1 MASAASPFTTRRAM
15 LLVVLMILMGQAGY
29 FQSGYWMN
37 DEEAT
42 PIEPLATTTEGPMA
56 TFSSDVLPNLDA
68 DIRAGDFTDW
78 TFWEDE
84 NGDDGFGPWDGSVQ
98 YNRNGNTRNSQH
110 MLNNHDV
117 DTAGS
122 ITFTN
127 RFQTGQV
134 TFATS
139 VANLSLDLPFAMEIS
154 FGYVTQNQDWNASE
168 LHVDVLQSGSVV
180 TSTSI
185 DHSGVYYTNTQEG
198 TFSLLVP
205 AGVSTL
211 SLSID
216 VSKASGQYSAGGYWL
231 LHDFMV
237 TALNASTVMSLG
249 SDHACVLASDGDA
262 KCWGANNLG
271 QLGQGHIEN
280 MGDEVAEMGQDLPYV
295 LFPENTL
302 AYAVSAG
309 GEHTCYLVTTPNSE
323 GMPLCLGRVS
333 LLGYGWSDD
342 GAIGDGYQED
352 ASQMPDWPL
361 PTGRHVNQ
369 IEAGWNHTCALF
381 DDGSMG
387 CWGDNTHGQ
396 LGTGN
401 TSFLGDAADEV
412 GDGLALVDLPADT
425 TVTSMAL
432 GWDHTCVLYST
443 GDVGCW
449 GNNADGQLGIGSTT
463 TVGDGAGEMGSNLV
477 NISLPSGVNATSI
490 TAGDGFTCAVF
501 SDESIRCW
509 GRNDV
514 GQLGQGNTVTYGDNG
529 GETVGGLS
537 AINLGSTY
545 TSGTKTLDAGR
556 DHVCSVI
563 ETSSTA
569 GAIKCWGGN
578 DDGQLGV
585 GDAGSDKHRGDQS
598 GEMGSNLET
607 LGTTP
612 AVTGLDVGGLMR
624 FEVGDR
630 FACLMRLSDGYDTDP
645 QVQCWGASS
654 QGRLGYGNTETLGD
668 SSTDSIPNDDVQLL
682 LNEPYAYSS
691 CVNANLPNHIE
702 VDTADAARRV
712 KVLADDDA
720 CPVIVYTDDDASSV
734 LMAVYHNNRWVE
746 ETVLETTEEV
756 LDLDAGI
763 ASDGRVHVAWVET
776 SSTSTNYV
784 YHASKSMGQWSSS
797 SVFFGLDEVGMLLY
811 PDGGIEVVMIAAT
824 SNYIHS
830 RISNDG
836 GETWGLE
843 ISRNYGSTATWS
855 DLNVALD
862 DEGVAYASYN
872 VDGTLRVISRPA
884 GGDGVGPDDWT
895 AHVDVRSDLSD
906 DGDVERQS
914 LVSSVGSL
922 GGMLSVS
929 LTNATA
935 LAYSNNKMATGNSQS
950 CGILANGSLMCWGYD
965 GYGALGNGG
974 VNSNRHTPTWVD
986 LGTGLT
992 ADSVTFGNHFG
1003 CAVLGD
1009 GSLKCWGKNTWGQVG
1024 DGTVADKSSPVSIGL
1039 GTGRTAE
1046 AVAVHNAHTCALLD
1060 DGSVKCW
1067 GDDSYGELG
1076 NGAGVTDSTSP
1087 PSTTVDLGTGRT
1099 AVALD
1104 VGADHTCAVLD
1115 NGSLT
1120 CWGRDHTGQ
1129 LGNGAAITAN
1139 QHDPVF
1145 VDLGTDR
1152 TAIAVA
1158 TGNAHTCAIL
1168 DDGSLKC
1175 WGDDQ
1180 YGQLGNGAITGNQP
1194 SPVLVDLGTGR
1205 TAVAVAT
1212 GNRNTCAILDDG
1224 SVKCWGEDS
1233 QGQLGNGATSG
1244 NQPSPV
1250 SVDVGT
1256 GRTAVAIDVFGYHAC
1271 AVLDDASMKCWGSD
1285 GAQQLGNGLG
1295 FIAQNTPGLV
1305 TGSHTWDVTSTT
1317 SNASADTAGD
1327 ATVSACLDG
1336 WSSCTTASDW
1346 TVDASL
1352 SGINSTTMAMAV
1364 DLDQNHFLV
1373 HNSSSGAML
1382 HRVGAN
1388 GLQSSGTLLWPHA
1401 VEEISTAFT
1410 LQGDLYTAVRN
1421 GSDGHLWLV
1430 RADAV
1435 GGIGLG
1441 VDLDGDGWLGIDEL
1455 ACGKDPQDAS
1465 SMPEDADADGV
1476 CDPHDDVDDD
1486 VHPGGSRT
1494 IALGDAFGCA
1504 ITGNVHT
1511 ISSSTVHDPAVVC
1524 WGKNDE
1530 KQGGN
1535 TTTTGANWIRQSVGW
1550 GVDLPLGTAVVDLDA
1565 GERHACTVTTEG
1577 DVYCWGANDHGQLG
1591 RNTSYASAFPGLV
1604 DLPEGVRALGVA
1616 TGANHTCIHD
1626 QRGDVWCWGSN
1637 LEGGLGSHVYA
1648 NPDGVVHLDSIEHDY
1663 IVGPWTGS
1671 TGSSNRFSSF
1681 EDGIDQVQVN
1691 RIGCCGHTTTY
1702 VQQMD
1707 FNVPLDST
1715 LVLNL
1720 TSYAVQMRL
1729 KLSLNGQDLYHD
1741 MLGTTDETFSIPV
1754 KAGSNTLEAT
1764 WYLNTNGYGSWN
1776 QFLSLRASLHG
1787 IEIVQGEAWDESG
1800 LVPAFA
1806 LANSTAPVKTLVPG
1820 HPVTGLDSGATK
1832 TCATDAGGNSSCWAA
1847 YNPQGSISGPSSEW
1861 QNLIDNASTVT
1872 GCGFTYSSTSAADP
1886 FDVNFVYP
1894 GGSVTYG
1901 QGMTVANHT
1910 SLPIDCSGLRVG
1922 TTTVNSVHHNNW
1934 EDFHVMPV
1942 TPGRTYRIEVFTQDV
1957 MGSYVQNGGPTNVRA
1972 FSPNYTVSSS
1982 AVAYEQKSTGTD
1994 GDNQLI
2000 YTALSHQDIMI
2011 VGVESRHSLG
2021 SSTASGLMEYRLRV
2035 TEVGSPMSGASMVVV
2050 KDGPMGKHNAET
2062 NYAHV
2067 PIVGTPDVGAQ
2078 VCAIPM
2084 DGVGLVCEN
2093 PVVMTHQNYSIN
2105 LFYEDDANRTTSFSI
2120 GETTACAILNGTLAC
2135 WGNETV
2141 GGLGDGG
2148 SAISTTATPV
2158 AVSLPTGWMPIEV
2171 EVSDHGEFACAL
2183 LRNASNDKQVYCWG
2197 PDTEG
2202 HLGNGGGLASSP
2214 STAPATPVQF
2224 SNDPL
2229 DVHTDSFE
2237 LDRQPWDIAQ
2247 IVASGQLDAEPCV
2260 RSYEGLVKCW
2270 NLDQPYDGWG
2280 AFDAP
2285 NEMGANLPFVDLGTE
2300 VYATDLTQ
2308 IRASTSQNAAA
2319 TCALLENGT
2328 VTCWGLT
2335 SYSGVGKSVAG
2346 YSTGDVSVNGD
2357 ARRVVGTGTSSG
2369 VLTGVVDIAQSCGLL
2384 SDGTVRCWSSAPNG
2398 GTLLRSHAEVDL
2410 GGVKIVSL
2418 HEGINHGSYRP
2429 AVCALHASLIRATCF
2444 TVSPSSNG
2452 PVITDVHTVTDAQGI
2467 HDVLVWNEGTLTKEY
2482 VLRGPL
2488 EFVENG
2494 NVQSMPVLKPGSLA
2508 LNHDNVVCGIGPDSS
2523 PDCHDG
2529 GVEAAPFGGR
2539 IQDMDGPCF
2548 LRMDAEVLC
2557 IGTPQVRGLDGQVTD
2572 SANTAADAMVYGTI
2586 DLDLRNP
2593 DTDGDGVKDLWDDDD
2608 DDDGVLDHEDAFPRD
2623 ACAAKDTDR
2632 DGRPD
2637 ALANAC
2643 STPLTE
2649 DLDDDNDGWT
2659 DLDEGTCGTDA
2670 LLNTRVPRDLD
2681 GDGTC
2686 DAADADMDGDGW
2698 DDADER
2704 LCSPQGTVLRDLP
2717 AADVG
2722 YGRGTVFLGGPD
2734 MRTPMF
2740 AANIDNVAPR
2750 RTFVMDLTEDDPM
2763 AAAFALPAHS
2773 TSAHEGHRAD
2783 DLGTFA
2789 VLTEWQGNTKPVTRV
2804 LTYDG
2809 EDLDPTEYL
2818 PDSNTNVY
2826 ASAPFLSA
2834 DGGEVQMLHRSSIVS
2849 LDGTAQEIE
2858 SLSNAHQALRLQDGD
2873 LLVLADPNNGYYAG
2887 SSIEYTFNKKLIR
2900 LNWNESFDAYYTS
2913 DEYNLPTTLTSG
2925 ANTFNAVPGKMV
2937 MDGEGNVHWVVPT
2950 TNGTAVDYDHV
2961 VINATSPFVH
2971 HVGAVTGIDLGSYS
2985 SNSFGLDWSA
2995 AGGVRLSYMMSNQ
3008 SIGLAEL
3015 NVSGA
3020 STVTVLPG
3028 GPLPSG
3034 LSTIGHVTDAAGQS
3048 TVLWVDYNDDTSPA
3062 KLFAPPLRVDPAADA
3077 SWTPQ
3082 DSDNDGVCDANL
3094 GAMLHFA
3101 KEDLFWEAGL
3111 FSAAEPLHF
3120 GGYEVT
3126 GVTALTT
3133 LPNGLVLNTT
3143 TGAISGTPT
3152 VAMPEGQN
3160 VTLRIT
3166 SNGITIDMVF
3176 VLRIAEPAMVSVGE
3190 FGTSSSPLNKASHM
3204 VTTEDGRRYTLSWHS
3219 TDVTGKVNG
3228 FNHANSDLVLTAYRP
3243 NGSAVV
3249 NWTSNIR
3256 SHSYT
3261 YPLDLALDGDGN
3273 PLVLFLA
3280 GSSSCAQASCY
3291 SDNDINFPNP
3301 EQDILASEACT
3312 TLYSSNTY
3320 CQGWGERKKLVLASF
3335 GEEGL
3340 VEWTQYVKHRAGNS
3354 SSYHSNPGEEGVS
3367 WSSYMARNLY
3377 SPNNYGMMDDN
3388 YLSIAPDGGINLAIQ
3403 FCAEAPLVGTFGG
3416 HEIHA
3421 SRTGNCQYDDDVSN
3435 DKTNL
3440 MLASLTAD
3448 GEVEWLTTSD
3458 VSQSPSMDIAQVKR
3472 VELDHTSDGKM
3483 LLSYT
3488 TGGQHTWGDLML
3500 PLPQTSN
3507 SFPDHFMVMFD
3518 ANGSA
3523 LWYQH
3528 GNVTNDL
3535 FDVQPMVMD
3544 DGSIVVVREAPRDGT
3559 AGAYLDLGVNNST
3572 LGRPTSSVPAGTVAY
3587 NNTSLAE
3594 HPIHIFR
3601 FRASD
3606 GARLSDAP
3614 IMGVDMQNGFL
3625 SAAPLGYRDSSGNV
3639 VESSTSLSA
3648 QTDGDRIYVLV
3659 RTDQTDDRYDLIVL
3673 ESDGRRATAMAATND
3688 NLGSISKSKAAGF
3701 DASGMP
3707 VFNLRDHKGWTTPSN
3722 LYTRNP
3728 SEVVWVYD
3736 DGRTVDGLMSPV
3748 LRFASGLGHQAE
3760 HMPIISQQSTTTY
3773 TDLSESTCTNSQS
3786 ALGETWSLIG
3796 TNGSTWLPSGVS
3808 FSTTCGRLQGNYP
3821 TTTTP
3826 NPYWLNMTVDGR
3838 VFSHEVMIGVAPSA
3852 IVFDL
3857 PATGT
3862 FTRAVSGGAYNTT
3875 LTGHGLLPA
3884 TVSPALPN
3892 GLSLLA
3898 NGSIVGMPTGNMS
3911 AARYV
3916 VVVCNLWNDCDRE
3929 VIELEILEPMPN
3941 ITYGGNNSLW
3951 IPRDSIVDEPPLN
3964 TGGAVETW
3972 SMSGTLPMGLSFD
3985 NLTGR
3990 ITGTA
3995 ILIQNTTSVNIT
4007 ATNDGGSF
4015 TVQVNVTVPGAG
4027 IALVFP
4033 TPSLSLV
4040 NGTTMQNI
4048 GGQTTGETPVS
4059 WTVSPGLPAGLQ
4071 LGSTNGTIYGTP
4083 SAYKAAENY
4092 TIEVTSISGATAT
4105 FVLNIEVLEPVEQ
4118 ITLTLPLTS
4127 LDLTNN
4133 SAMQPFTGQTS
4144 GDAAVLW
4151 NVTPDLP
4158 TGLNFGTSNGT
4169 MWGTPTN
4176 VSGPVVYT
4184 ITAYTMS
4191 GANDSATLTI
4201 TVSADF
4207 DNDGIPD
4214 HVDPD
4219 DDNDGVLDG
4228 AEEPGCSLDP
4238 DCDDDGYDDGV
4249 DAFPVDPT
4257 EWVDTDNDGI
4267 GNNADDDDD
4276 GDGWT
4281 ETEETECG
4289 NHSDLDAMDQPGDL
4303 DNDGLCDAL
4312 DDVDDRP
4319 IYLVLTETELL
4330 LPVNATMA
4338 PFEVLQF
4345 GADVRSWDVTPDL
4358 PLGLSIDSEG
4368 RISGIPTVVSNLA
4381 VYTINASNDLN
4392 WATVNL
4398 SIAVLDEDADF
4409 DNDGLPDAVDPDD
4422 DNDGWSDVD
4431 EAQCGPT
4438 DSFDAEDVP
4447 DDSDNDGIC
4456 DLLDDVS
4463 DLQITVTH
4471 EPRELHLT
4479 VNVPMTPVEAN
4490 VTGGDVTTW
4499 TVMGELPAGLA
4510 LDADNGTI
4518 SGTPTKVVAD
4528 VLVQIEANNS
4538 KHSTTTWVLI
4548 TVHEDTDADGI
4559 ANIVDDDDDNDG
4571 WLDSEEA
4578 VCATDPLDAN
4588 GVPSDLDGDG
4598 TCDRADPDIDGDG
4611 WANVQEQ
4618 FCSTDP
4624 RDLDDMPSD
4633 TDEDG
4638 ICNLVDTDDDND
4650 GWADLTETLCGTDP
4664 LNTTSVP
4671 VDANG
4676 DGTCDQDLSISLSYN
4691 VGDGW
4696 FGVGE
4701 EVNLTPDIGG
4711 FEADLWAIEPALP
4724 EGLTFGSMARTSSGA
4739 ITGVPMVA
4747 SPATTYTV
4755 WANNSVDGTS
4765 INTSFVLGIFADHDE
4780 DGQPDEDI
4788 LTEVGPIQADLD
4800 DDDDGYADTME
4811 AACGSNPYDRASV
4824 PEDGVEFDGVT
4835 CINADSETDD
4845 DATFPWWACCLLLL
4859 LLLLLLFFMRDREEV
4874 LGPEPERTT
4883 IDVEAESG
4891 SGTER
4896 DPFILKSP
4904 KPIAPMGSCMSKQ
4917 TIRFHGMTPRI
4928 EVHLTEL
4935 GARDEQGRFTMVDV
4949 KDEKLGGQILTAD
4962 EKGALKIRLRFDDEE
4977 FNTVKGGHFESVL
4990 RFGRNSVYVRWP
5002 VEVLALEEEITPGGA
5017 DDDEDDEKAEMEAL
5031 MLAKQAEAEEAKAKA
5046 EAEAAEAKREA
5057 EEAKA
5062 KAEAEAAE
5070 AKAKAEAEAKAA
5082 KEKAEAEAAEA
5093 KAKAEA
5099 EAAEAKAKAE
5109 AEAKAAQDA
5118 KEKAEKEAAEAKA
5131 KAEKEAAEAKAK
5143 AEKEAAEA
5151 KAAQEA
5157 KEKAE
5162 KEAAEAKAKAEA
5174 EAKAA
5179 QEAKEKAEKEAAEA
5193 KAKAAAAAKK
5203 KPTSTK
5209 EAKKQEE
5216 LERVKERA
5224 KTIDFKVLG
5233 VASTTELKEK
5243 VEKGATTLEV
5253 ADADAFEEQ
5262 GSASISDAKGSTMIA
5277 WTGKNGNALTGVSG
5291 VTRVFAAA
5299 ATLRAKDDLQVIKG
5313 IGPFIEEKLNALGI
5327 TTYRQIANMTAKLEE
5342 EVNVAI
5348 EFFPGR
5354 VKRDQ
5359 WVAQA
5364 KILLGMDAKLD
5375 QKALEQA
5382 EELERIAQKS
5392 DALDF
5397 DVLGVANVADADDL
5411 QRIKGIG
5418 PFIEDKLYALS
5429 IFTFEQ
5435 VSNMT
5440 PEIEEAVNVAI
5451 EFFPGRIKRDEWA
5464 KQAKA
5469 LHEEKS

>member
-1 MASAASPFTTRRAM
+1 M
-15 LLVVLMILMGQAGY
+15 LLVALMILMGQAGY
-29 FQSGYWMN
+29 FQAGYWMN
-37 DEEAT
+37 NEAST
-42 PIEPLATTTEGPMA
+42 PVEPLATTTDGPMA
-56 TFSSDVLPNLDA
+56 TFSTDVFPSLDA
-68 DIRAGDFTDW
+68 DIRAGDLTDW

-84 NGDDGFGPWDGSVQ
+84 NGAEGFGPWDTSVKHNQ
-98 YNRNGNTRNSQH
+98 NGDSYNSQH
-110 MLNNHDV
+110 MLSTFDV
-117 DTAGS
+117 DTAS
-122 ITFTN
+122 SLTFTN
-127 RFQTGQV
+127 RLTSSPT

-139 VANLSLDLPFAMEIS
+139 TANLSLDLPFAAQLS
-154 FGYVTQNQDWNASE
+154 FGYVTQNQNWNASE

-185 DHSGVYYTNTQEG
+185 DHSGVSYTNSREG
-198 TFSLLVP
+198 TFDLLVP
-205 AGVSTL
+205 AGVSTV
-211 SLSID
+211 SLGLD
-216 VSKASGQYSAGGYWL
+216 VSRASGQSTAGGFWL
-231 LHDFMV
+231 LHEFTV
-237 TALNASTVMSLG
+237 TAPNASTVMSLG
-249 SDHACVLASDGDA
+249 SDHACVLASDGDV
-262 KCWGANNLG
+262 KCWGANNVG

-295 LFPENTL
+295 LFPENTT

-309 GEHTCYLVTTPNSE
+309 GEHTCYLVTTPTTD
-323 GMPLCLGRVS
+323 GMPLCLGRVN

-361 PTGRHVNQ
+361 PTGRHVGQ

-443 GDVGCW
+443 GDVACW
-449 GNNADGQLGIGSTT
+449 GNNAHGQLGLGSTT

-514 GQLGQGNTVTYGDNG
+514 GQLGQGNTATYGDNG

-537 AINLGSTY
+537 AISLGSTY
-545 TSGTKTLDAGR
+545 ASGTKILDAGR
-556 DHVCSVI
+556 DHVCTVI
-563 ETSSTA
+563 ETSNTA

-578 DDGQLGV
+578 GDGQLGV
-585 GDAGSDKHRGDQS
+585 GDAGSDKHRGDQA

-612 AVTGLDVGGLMR
+612 AVAGLDVGGLMR

-630 FACLMRLSDGYDTDP
+630 FACLMRLSDSTDTDP

-668 SSTDSIPNDDVQLL
+668 SSTDSIPSDDVQLK
-682 LNEPYAYSS
+682 LNEAYAHAS
-691 CVNANLPNHIE
+691 CLGTNLPTQVE
-702 VDTADAARRV
+702 VDTADAARHV

-720 CPVIVYTDDDASSV
+720 CPVIVYTDDDASTV

-746 ETVLETTEEV
+746 ETVLEPTGDV
-756 LDLDAGI
+756 VDLDAGI
-763 ASDGRVHVAWVET
+763 APDGRVHVAWVET
-776 SSTSTNYV
+776 YSSSSNYV
-784 YHASKSMGQWSSS
+784 HHARKSMGQWSSTQ
-797 SVFFGLDEVGMLLY
+797 VFPGSDEVGMLLY
-811 PDGGIEVVMIAAT
+811 PDGGIELVLIQAS
-824 SNYIHS
+824 SNYIRS
-830 RISNDG
+830 SMSTDG
-836 GETWGLE
+836 GENWGLE
-843 ISRNYGSTATWS
+843 ISRDYGSTAAWS

-862 DEGVAYASYN
+862 GDGVAYASYN

-884 GGDGVGPDDWT
+884 GGDGVGADDWT

-914 LVSSVGSL
+914 LVSSAGSL

-929 LTNATA
+929 LTNA
-935 LAYSNNKMATGNSQS
+935 
-950 CGILANGSLMCWGYD
+950 
-965 GYGALGNGG
+965 
-974 VNSNRHTPTWVD
+974 
-986 LGTGLT
+986 
-992 ADSVTFGNHFG
+992 
-1003 CAVLGD
+1003 
-1009 GSLKCWGKNTWGQVG
+1009 
-1024 DGTVADKSSPVSIGL
+1024 
-1039 GTGRTAE
+1039 
-1046 AVAVHNAHTCALLD
+1046 
-1060 DGSVKCW
+1060 
-1067 GDDSYGELG
+1067 
-1076 NGAGVTDSTSP
+1076 
-1087 PSTTVDLGTGRT
+1087 
-1099 AVALD
+1099 
-1104 VGADHTCAVLD
+1104 
-1115 NGSLT
+1115 
-1120 CWGRDHTGQ
+1120 
-1129 LGNGAAITAN
+1129 
-1139 QHDPVF
+1139 
-1145 VDLGTDR
+1145 
-1152 TAIAVA
+1152 
-1158 TGNAHTCAIL
+1158 
-1168 DDGSLKC
+1168 
-1175 WGDDQ
+1175 
-1180 YGQLGNGAITGNQP
+1180 
-1194 SPVLVDLGTGR
+1194 
-1205 TAVAVAT
+1205 
-1212 GNRNTCAILDDG
+1212 
-1224 SVKCWGEDS
+1224 
-1233 QGQLGNGATSG
+1233 
-1244 NQPSPV
+1244 
-1250 SVDVGT
+1250 
-1256 GRTAVAIDVFGYHAC
+1256 
-1271 AVLDDASMKCWGSD
+1271 
-1285 GAQQLGNGLG
+1285 
-1295 FIAQNTPGLV
+1295 
-1305 TGSHTWDVTSTT
+1305 
-1317 SNASADTAGD
+1317 SADTAGN

-1336 WSSCTTASDW
+1336 WSSCTTAGDW
-1346 TVDASL
+1346 SVDANL

-1364 DLDQNHFLV
+1364 DLDQNHYLAY
-1373 HNSSSGAML
+1373 NSSNGLML
-1382 HRVGAN
+1382 TAVGAA
-1388 GLQSSGTLLWPHA
+1388 GTAPPTTTLWPYG
-1401 VEEISTAFT
+1401 VEEV
-1410 LQGDLYTAVRN
+1410 DLHWSSPGVLHAAVRN
-1421 GSDGHLWLV
+1421 ASDGHLWLV
-1430 RADAV
+1430 RVDGF
-1435 GGIGLG
+1435 GGIGMN
-1441 VDLDGDGWLGIDEL
+1441 VDLDGDGWLGIDEQ
-1455 ACGKDPQDAS
+1455 ACGTDAHDAS
-1465 SMPEDADADGV
+1465 STPSDADGDGL
-1476 CDPHDDVDDD
+1476 CDDVDQVDD
-1486 VHPGGSRT
+1486 EVHPRGSRT

-1504 ITGNVHT
+1504 ITGDVALD
-1511 ISSSTVHDPAVVC
+1511 STQPAVVC
-1524 WGKNDE
+1524 WGANDE
-1530 KQGGN
+1530 QQVGN
-1535 TTTTGANWIRQSVGW
+1535 TTATAASTVSVDAAH
-1550 GVDLPLGTAVVDLDA
+1550 GVDLPHGTVVVDLDA

-1577 DVYCWGANDHGQLG
+1577 EVFCWGANDHGQLG
-1591 RNTSYASAFPGLV
+1591 RDTGHASAFAGLV
-1604 DLPEGVRALGVA
+1604 ELPDGVRALGVA

-1637 LEGGLGSHVYA
+1637 LKGQFGSHVFA
-1648 NPDGVVHLDSIEHDY
+1648 NPNGVVLLDEQRH
-1663 IVGPWTGS
+1663 PWLMTPWNQQS
-1671 TGSSNRFSSF
+1671 TNQFTNFVDGLSAVQLYRF
-1681 EDGIDQVQVN
+1681 
-1691 RIGCCGHTTTY
+1691 GCCNHPGTMLQHLELS
-1702 VQQMD
+1702 VPMD
-1707 FNVPLDST
+1707 AT

-1720 TSYAVQMRL
+1720 SAEDVDFGLDFYLDDVWFMGSNGGDVQSTWYNASVPL
-1729 KLSLNGQDLYHD
+1729 SAGEHTLEVKLSYRVGNNYQWDDFLN
-1741 MLGTTDETFSIPV
+1741 
-1754 KAGSNTLEAT
+1754 
-1764 WYLNTNGYGSWN
+1764 LN
-1776 QFLSLRASLHG
+1776 AALHG
-1787 IEIVQGEAWDESG
+1787 IDIVEGGVASSG
-1800 LVPAFA
+1800 FNLVNT
-1806 LANSTAPVKTLVPG
+1806 LSNSTAPVMLLPG
-1820 HPVTGLDSGATK
+1820 DHPISGLDAGQYE
-1832 TCATDAGGNSSCWAA
+1832 TCATDANGNTTCWTGGAMTASTGATSA
-1847 YNPQGSISGPSSEW
+1847 EW
-1861 QNLIDNASTVT
+1861 QSAIANASTAS
-1872 GCGFTYSSTSAADP
+1872 GCGFTYSGVSVDP
-1886 FDVNFVYP
+1886 LDTTFVYP
-1894 GGSVTYG
+1894 SGVAVGTSDA
-1901 QGMTVANHT
+1901 GMTVTNHT

-1922 TTTVNSVHHNNW
+1922 TVTTVGSTTHRDW
-1934 EDFHVMPV
+1934 EDMHVVPV
-1942 TPGRTYRIEVFTQDV
+1942 EPGRTYLIEVFTEDLV
-1957 MGSYVQNGGPTNVRA
+1957 GWNMPSSGQNGRTNLRA
-1972 FSPNYTVSSS
+1972 FAPTS
-1982 AVAYEQKSTGTD
+1982 AVTQAGVPGQSFSQ
-1994 GDNQLI
+1994 DNAETNRLT
-2000 YTALSHQDIMI
+2000 YTTARNQTIMI
-2011 VGVESRHSLG
+2011 VGVESHGNFGGG
-2021 SSTASGLMEYRLRV
+2021 STYQNAVLEYNLNV
-2035 TEVGSPMSGASMVVV
+2035 MEVGSPHPDASLAYLYDTPLV
-2050 KDGPMGKHNAET
+2050 KRNAET
-2062 NYAHV
+2062 NYNSIAL
-2067 PIVGTPDVGAQ
+2067 VGTPDVGPDSGRTQ
-2078 VCAIPM
+2078 TCAVPL

-2093 PVVMTHQNYSIN
+2093 SNVMTDPNYSIN
-2105 LFYEDDANRTTSFSI
+2105 LQYEDDANRTTSFSM
-2120 GETTACAILNGTLAC
+2120 GQTTACAVLNGSLAC

-2148 SAISTTATPV
+2148 SAVSTTASPV
-2158 AVSLPTGWMPIEV
+2158 SVSLPTGWVPVEV
-2171 EVSDHGEFACAL
+2171 EVSDFDERACAL
-2183 LRNASNDKQVYCWG
+2183 LRNASNDKRVYCWG
-2197 PDTEG
+2197 PDAEG
-2202 HLGNGGGLASSP
+2202 SLGNGGGVTSTP
-2214 STAPATPVQF
+2214 TTAPATPVHLM
-2224 SNDPL
+2224 SDVL

-2247 IVASGQLDAEPCV
+2247 LVAASRTGYQASPCV

-2270 NLDQPYDGWG
+2270 NTDHAFLDWG
-2280 AFDAP
+2280 EKLDSL
-2285 NEMGANLPFVDLGTE
+2285 NEMGENLPFVDLGTE

-2308 IRASTSQNAAA
+2308 HTVSSDPK

-2328 VTCWGLT
+2328 VTCWGHA
-2335 SYSGVGKSVAG
+2335 SGSGVHSSVPG
-2346 YSTGDVSVNGD
+2346 YGSGDVSANGD

-2369 VLTGVVDIAQSCGLL
+2369 VLTDAVDIARNCALL
-2384 SDGTVRCWSSAPNG
+2384 SNGTVRCWTTYNNRA
-2398 GTLLRSHAEVDL
+2398 HWEADL
-2410 GGVKIVSL
+2410 GGVPIVSL
-2418 HEGINHGSYRP
+2418 HEGGYNDR
-2429 AVCALHASLIRATCF
+2429 AAEVVCALHASLIRVTCF
-2444 TVSPSSNG
+2444 ESSATTASNA
-2452 PVITDVHTVTDAQGI
+2452 VTFSNEHGL
-2467 HDVLVWNEGTLTKEY
+2467 HDVVHKAHNSAAGYSGTYMLSGALTLTLGSTNAVVKNADE
-2482 VLRGPL
+2482 VP
-2488 EFVENG
+2488 
-2494 NVQSMPVLKPGSLA
+2494 LKPGSLA
-2508 LNHDNVVCGIGPDSS
+2508 LNDALQVCGIGPYSAPVCFASGPSDL
-2523 PDCHDG
+2523 
-2529 GVEAAPFGGR
+2529 VEYAPEDFGGR
-2539 IQDMDGPCF
+2539 VLALDGPCV
-2548 LRMDAEVLC
+2548 LRLDAEVLC
-2557 IGTPQVRGLDGQVTD
+2557 VGQPGERGVYEGSNDPDLLSYAEALAEGGTVH
-2572 SANTAADAMVYGTI
+2572 
-2586 DLDLRNP
+2586 LDLRNP

-2608 DDDGVLDHEDAFPRD
+2608 DGDGVLDHEDAFPRD
-2623 ACAAKDTDR
+2623 ACATVDTDR

-2637 ALANAC
+2637 ALVAAC
-2643 STPLTE
+2643 SSPLTE
-2649 DLDDDNDGWT
+2649 DDDDDDDGWS
-2659 DLDEGTCGTDA
+2659 DLDEGTCGTNPTSN
-2670 LLNTRVPRDLD
+2670 LHLPRDLD
-2681 GDGTC
+2681 DDGTC

-2704 LCSPQGTVLRDLP
+2704 MCSPQGTVLRSLP
-2717 AADVG
+2717 PAPVD
-2722 YGRGTVFLGGPD
+2722 YGDATVFLGGAD
-2734 MRTPMF
+2734 RRTPM
-2740 AANIDNVAPR
+2740 AALSVSSLDAG
-2750 RTFVMDLTEDDPM
+2750 THLLDLTEDDPM
-2763 AAAFALPAHS
+2763 AKALKLS
-2773 TSAHEGHRAD
+2773 TASNFGAHRATN
-2783 DLGTFA
+2783 LGSSVAFTA
-2789 VLTEWQGNTKPVTRV
+2789 YGGPSSGGVISYLLDVE
-2804 LTYDG
+2804 DG
-2809 EDLDPTEYL
+2809 ALVPRSIGDED
-2818 PDSNTNVY
+2818 SGY
-2826 ASAPFLSA
+2826 AFAPFLDA
-2834 DGGEVQMLHRSSIVS
+2834 DGQVMVIKGSSES
-2849 LDGTAQEIE
+2849 LETLDGFTRDLDIPNVYPVQG
-2858 SLSNAHQALRLQDGD
+2858 LRLENGS
-2873 LLVLADPNNGYYAG
+2873 LLVLSHDFTPHNDG
-2887 SSIEYTFNKKLIR
+2887 SNSGTDTFVRASLSVVT
-2900 LNWNESFDAYYTS
+2900 WNHTFDAYDSTA
-2913 DEYNLPTTLTSG
+2913 LPLTLPSSLTSSVITLRG
-2925 ANTFNAVPGKMV
+2925 TPGKMV
-2937 MDGEGNVHWVVPT
+2937 ADGEGQVHWILPT
-2950 TNGTAVDYDHV
+2950 VNSTTSALVDHEHLIINGTAPY
-2961 VINATSPFVH
+2961 VH
-2971 HVGAVTGIDLGSYS
+2971 HVGAVTGIKSAYHAT
-2985 SNSFGLDWSA
+2985 NSFGLDWTP
-2995 AGGVRLSYMMSNQ
+2995 AGGLRMSYVLSNLSVAV
-3008 SIGLAEL
+3008 SEL
-3015 NVSGA
+3015 NASGVVS
-3020 STVTVLPG
+3020 TTVLPG
-3028 GPLPSG
+3028 GTLATNWHRSV
-3034 LSTIGHVTDAAGQS
+3034 GHATDTAGRS
-3048 TVLWVDYNDDTSPA
+3048 TVLVTDHSATGETLLFGPA
-3062 KLFAPPLRVDPAADA
+3062 LRVDPAADA
-3077 SWTPQ
+3077 SWTPV
-3082 DSDNDGVCDANL
+3082 DEDNDGVCDASL

-3101 KEDLFWEAGL
+3101 EEDLLWEAGL
-3111 FSAAEPLHF
+3111 FSAAEPLPF

-3126 GVTALTT
+3126 GVTALTS

-3152 VAMPEGQN
+3152 VALPEGQN

-3166 SNGITIDMVF
+3166 SNGATIDMV
-3176 VLRIAEPAMVSVGE
+3176 VLLRIAEPAMVSVGE

-3219 TDVTGKVNG
+3219 TDTAGKVNG
-3228 FNHANSDLVLTAYRP
+3228 FSHTSSDLVLTGYRP

-3256 SHSYT
+3256 SYGWTH
-3261 YPLDLALDGDGN
+3261 PLDLALDADGN
-3273 PLVLFLA
+3273 PLVLLLA
-3280 GSSSCAQASCY
+3280 GSSSCSQTSC
-3291 SDNDINFPNP
+3291 SSENDIEFPNS

-3312 TLYSSNTY
+3312 TLYSSNTE
-3320 CQGWGERKKLVLASF
+3320 CEGWGERKKLVLASF
-3335 GEEGL
+3335 GEEGM
-3340 VEWTQYVKHRAGNS
+3340 VQWTQHVKHRAGNS
-3354 SSYHSNPGEEGVS
+3354 SYWNNPGEEGVS
-3367 WSSYMARNLY
+3367 WSSYQARQY
-3377 SPNNYGMMDDN
+3377 YAPSNYGMMDDD

-3421 SRTGNCQYDDDVSN
+3421 SRTGNCDDDDDVYN
-3435 DKTNL
+3435 KKTNI
-3440 MLASLTAD
+3440 MLASLTSD
-3448 GEVEWLTTSD
+3448 GEVEWLSTSD
-3458 VSQSPSMDIAQVKR
+3458 VSTSPSWDDAEVKR
-3472 VELDHTSDGKM
+3472 VDLDHTSDGKM

-3488 TGGQHTWGDLML
+3488 TNGQQTWGDLML
-3500 PLPQTSN
+3500 PLPDSPTSVN
-3507 SFPDHFMVMFD
+3507 HRDHFLVMFD
-3518 ANGSA
+3518 ADGNA

-3528 GNVTNDL
+3528 GNVTDGA
-3535 FDVQPMVMD
+3535 FDVQSMVMD
-3544 DGSIVVVREAPRDGT
+3544 DGTVVVVRETARDGR
-3559 AGAYLDLGVNNST
+3559 AGAYLDMGVTNST
-3572 LGRPTSSVPAGTVAY
+3572 AGRPTSSVPAGTVAY

-3594 HPIHIFR
+3594 HPVHLFR

-3614 IMGVDMQNGFL
+3614 IMGVDMRNGFA
-3625 SAAPLGYRDSSGNV
+3625 SAAPLGYVLYNGEL
-3639 VESSTSLSA
+3639 VERTTSLST
-3648 QTDGDRIYVLV
+3648 QTDGDRIFVLV
-3659 RTDQTDDRYDLIVL
+3659 RTGGAWGISDRYDLVVH
-3673 ESDGRRATAMAATND
+3673 EGDGRRATAMATAVE
-3688 NLGSISKSKAAGF
+3688 LGSVYQSTAVGF

-3707 VFNLRDHKGWTTPSN
+3707 VFHLRDLQSFSVPSGPSMQTPV
-3722 LYTRNP
+3722 
-3728 SEVVWVYD
+3728 EVTWAYD
-3736 DGRTVDGLMSPV
+3736 DGRNVDGLMSSV

-3760 HMPIISQQSTTTY
+3760 HLPLFSNQGTSYRY
-3773 TDLSESTCTNSQS
+3773 TDLSESMCTSSTS
-3786 ALGETWSLIG
+3786 ALGESWSLVG
-3796 TNGSTWLPSGVS
+3796 TNGSTWLPSGLT
-3808 FSTTCGRLQGNYP
+3808 FSSTCGRLQGTYP

-3852 IVFDL
+3852 IGFDL

-3862 FTRAVSGGAYNTT
+3862 LTRGVNGSVYNTT
-3875 LTGHGLLPA
+3875 LSGHGLLPA

-3898 NGSIVGMPTGNMS
+3898 NGSIVGTATANMT
-3911 AARYV
+3911 AAHYV

-3929 VIELEILEPMPN
+3929 VIELTVLEPLPN

-3951 IPRDSIVDEPPLN
+3951 FPRDSVVDESPVN

-3985 NLTGR
+3985 NLSGR
-3990 ITGTA
+3990 IAGTA

-4007 ATNDGGSF
+4007 ATNNAGSF

-4033 TPSLSLV
+4033 ASNLSLV
-4040 NGTTMQNI
+4040 NGTTMQNF
-4048 GGQTTGETPVS
+4048 GGQTTGETPAS
-4059 WTVSPGLPAGLQ
+4059 WAITPGLPLGLH

-4083 SAYKAAENY
+4083 AVFAAAANH
-4092 TIEVTSISGATAT
+4092 TVTVTSISGATAT

-4158 TGLNFGTSNGT
+4158 TGLNFGTANGT
-4169 MWGTPTN
+4169 LWGTPTN

-4184 ITAYTMS
+4184 ITAYTTS

-4214 HVDPD
+4214 YVDPD

-4238 DCDDDGYDDGV
+4238 DCDDDGYGDGV

-4345 GADVRSWDVTPDL
+4345 GADVRSWNVTPDL
-4358 PLGLSIDSEG
+4358 PLGLTIDSEG
-4368 RISGIPTVVSNLA
+4368 RISGTPTVVSNLA

-4409 DNDGLPDAVDPDD
+4409 DDDGLPDAVDPDD

-4438 DSFDAEDVP
+4438 DPFDAEDVP

-4479 VNVPMTPVEAN
+4479 VNVTMTPVEAN
-4490 VTGGDVTTW
+4490 VTGGDVITW
-4499 TVMGELPAGLA
+4499 SAMGELPAGLS
-4510 LDADNGTI
+4510 LDAQNGTI
-4518 SGTPTKVVAD
+4518 SGTPTEVVAD

-4624 RDLDDMPSD
+4624 RDTDDMPSD
-4633 TDEDG
+4633 TDTDG

-4671 VDANG
+4671 VDANR
-4676 DGTCDQDLSISLSYN
+4676 DGSCDQDLAISLSYN

-4701 EVNLTPDIGG
+4701 AVNLTPDLGG
-4711 FEADLWAIEPALP
+4711 FEADLWAIQPALP

-4739 ITGVPMVA
+4739 ITGVPLVA

-4755 WANNSVDGTS
+4755 WANNSVDNTS
-4765 INTSFVLGIFADHDE
+4765 INTSFVLGVFADHDR
-4780 DGQPDEDI
+4780 DGLPDEQVM
-4788 LTEVGPIQADLD
+4788 TEVGPLASDLD
-4800 DDDDGYADTME
+4800 DDDDGYADSME
-4811 AACGSNPYDRASV
+4811 AACGSNPYDSSSV

-4883 IDVEAESG
+4883 IDVKAESG
-4891 SGTER
+4891 AGTER

-4904 KPIAPMGSCMSKQ
+4904 KPIAPMGSRMSKQ

-4928 EVHLTEL
+4928 EVHLAEL
-4935 GARDEQGRFTMVDV
+4935 GARGEQGRFTMVDV
-4949 KDEKLGGQILTAD
+4949 KDEKLNGQILTAD
-4962 EKGALKIRLRFDDEE
+4962 EKGALKIRLRFDDEA

-5002 VEVLALEEEITPGGA
+5002 VEVLALEEEITPEGA

-5031 MLAKQAEAEEAKAKA
+5031 MLAKQTEAEEAKAAQEAKEQA
-5046 EAEAAEAKREA
+5046 EKEAADAKA
-5057 EEAKA
+5057 KADAEAKA
-5062 KAEAEAAE
+5062 KAEEEAAAAAEKEAKEKAEREAAE
-5070 AKAKAEAEAKAA
+5070 AKAKADAEAKKAEEEAAAAAAAEKEAKEKAKAEEEAAAAAAAKKEA
-5082 KEKAEAEAAEA
+5082 KEKAER
-5093 KAKAEA
+5093 
-5099 EAAEAKAKAE
+5099 
-5109 AEAKAAQDA
+5109 
-5118 KEKAEKEAAEAKA
+5118 
-5131 KAEKEAAEAKAK
+5131 
-5143 AEKEAAEA
+5143 EAAEA

-5157 KEKAE
+5157 KEQAE
-5162 KEAAEAKAKAEA
+5162 KEAAEAKAKAKAEA
-5174 EAKAA
+5174 EAAA
-5179 QEAKEKAEKEAAEA
+5179 AVEKEAKEKAEREAAEA
-5193 KAKAAAAAKK
+5193 QAK
-5203 KPTSTK
+5203 KPTSTR
-5209 EAKKQEE
+5209 EVKKQEE

-5243 VEKGATTLEV
+5243 VEKGATTLDV

-5262 GSASISDAKGSTMIA
+5262 GSASITDAKGSTMIA
-5277 WTGKNGNALTGVSG
+5277 WTGKDGNVLTGVSG

-5327 TTYRQIANMTAKLEE
+5327 TTYRQIANMTAKLED

-5418 PFIEDKLYALS
+5418 PFIEDKLYALG
-5429 IFTFEQ
+5429 IYTFRQ
-5435 VSNMT
+5435 VGNMT
-5440 PEIEEAVNVAI
+5440 PEIEESVNVAI

-5464 KQAKA
+5464 RQAREFA
-5469 LHEEKS
+5469 DES

>member
-1 MASAASPFTTRRAM
+1 MSSAASPFTTRRAM
-15 LLVVLMILMGQAGY
+15 LLVALMILMGQAGY

-42 PIEPLATTTEGPMA
+42 PVEPLATTTEGPMA
-56 TFSSDVLPNLDA
+56 TFSSDVIPSLDA

-84 NGDDGFGPWDGSVQ
+84 NGGDGFGPWDGNVK
-98 YNRNGNTRNSQH
+98 YNQNGYTRNSQH
-110 MLNNHDV
+110 MLNNHAV

-127 RFQTGQV
+127 RLQQSTD

-139 VANLSLDLPFAMEIS
+139 AANLSLDLPLPLQLS
-154 FGYVTQNQDWNASE
+154 FGYVTQNQNWNASE

-185 DHSGVYYTNTQEG
+185 DHSGVSYSHTREG
-198 TFSLLVP
+198 TFSLRVP

-211 SLSID
+211 SLSMD
-216 VSKASGQYSAGGYWL
+216 VSRASGQPNAGGFWL
-231 LHDFMV
+231 LHDFFV
-237 TALNASTVMSLG
+237 TAPNASTVMSLG

-295 LFPENTL
+295 LFPENTV

-309 GEHTCYLVTTPNSE
+309 GEHTCYLVTTANSE
-323 GMPLCLGRVS
+323 GMPLCLGRVN

-361 PTGRHVNQ
+361 PTGRHVDQ
-369 IEAGWNHTCALF
+369 VEAGWNHTCALF

-514 GQLGQGNTVTYGDNG
+514 GQLGQGNTATYGDNG

-545 TSGTKTLDAGR
+545 TSGTKLLDAGR

-612 AVTGLDVGGLMR
+612 AVTGLAVGGLMR

-630 FACLMRLSDGYDTDP
+630 FACVMRLSDGYDTDP

-668 SSTDSIPNDDVQLL
+668 SSTDSIPNDDVQIL

-691 CVNANLPNHIE
+691 CVDATLPNHIE
-702 VDTADAARRV
+702 VDTADAARHV
-712 KVLADDDA
+712 KVLLDDA
-720 CPVIVYTDDDASSV
+720 SCPVIVYTDDDASAV
-734 LMAVYHNNRWVE
+734 LMAVYHNNRWIE
-746 ETVLETTEEV
+746 ETVLEPTGDV
-756 LDLDAGI
+756 VDLDAGI
-763 ASDGRVHVAWVET
+763 GTDGRLHVVWTEKPT
-776 SSTSTNYV
+776 SGSNTLTY
-784 YHASKSMGQWSSS
+784 AAKSYGQWHE
-797 SVFFGLDEVGMLLY
+797 VPMIAGADDVGLLLHPAGEV
-811 PDGGIEVVMIAAT
+811 EVVAFSSA
-824 SNYIHS
+824 
-830 RISNDG
+830 G
-836 GETWGLE
+836 GSMYSFLCASGPTCNQGWAGNWGLNL
-843 ISRNYGSTATWS
+843 SRAFGASS
-855 DLNVALD
+855 LVDLNVAID
-862 DEGVAYASYN
+862 GDGVAIVSFQ
-872 VDGTLRVISRPA
+872 VDGGLRFISKPA
-884 GGDGVGPDDWT
+884 GGDGVGTDDWT

-906 DGDVERQS
+906 DEDVEQQS
-914 LVSSVGSL
+914 MVSGVGSL

-929 LTNATA
+929 LTNASA
-935 LAYSNNKMATGNSQS
+935 LAYANNKVATGNAQS

-965 GYGALGNGG
+965 GSGALGNGG
-974 VNSNRHTPTWVD
+974 VNANRHTPTWVD

-992 ADSVTFGNHFG
+992 ADSVAFGNHYG
-1003 CAVLGD
+1003 CAVLSD
-1009 GSLKCWGKNTWGQVG
+1009 GSLKCWGRNTVGQVG

-1046 AVAVHNAHTCALLD
+1046 AVAVHSAHTCALLD
-1060 DGSVKCW
+1060 NGSVRCW
-1067 GDDSYGELG
+1067 GDDSYGDLG
-1076 NGAGVTDSTSP
+1076 NGNAVSDSLT
-1087 PSTTVDLGTGRT
+1087 PSAHVDFGADGT

-1104 VGADHTCAVLD
+1104 VGNDHSCAVLD
-1115 NGSLT
+1115 NGSIM

-1129 LGNGAAITAN
+1129 LGNGAATTAN

-1145 VDLGTDR
+1145 VDLGTDEA
-1152 TAIAVA
+1152 AISVS
-1158 TGNAHTCAIL
+1158 TGNIHTCAIL

-1175 WGDDQ
+1175 WGDDN
-1180 YGQLGNGAITGNQP
+1180 YGQLGNGATTGNQP
-1194 SPVLVDLGTGR
+1194 SPVSVDLGTGR

-1224 SVKCWGEDS
+1224 SLKCWGGDS
-1233 QGQLGNGATSG
+1233 QGQVGNGATSG

-1250 SVDVGT
+1250 SVDLGA
-1256 GRTAVAIDVFGYHAC
+1256 GRTAVAIDVYGYHTC
-1271 AVLDDASMKCWGSD
+1271 AILDDASVKCWGSD
-1285 GAQQLGNGLG
+1285 GASQLGNGAG
-1295 FIAQNTPGLV
+1295 VTNQDTPGLV
-1305 TGSHTWDVTSTT
+1305 TGSHTWDVTTT
-1317 SNASADTAGD
+1317 ASGASPGTAGD
-1327 ATVSACLDG
+1327 ATVSACANG
-1336 WSSCTTASDW
+1336 WSSCTTVADW
-1346 TVDASL
+1346 TVDANL
-1352 SGINSTTMAMAV
+1352 SGVNSTTMAMAV
-1364 DLDQNHFLV
+1364 DLDQTHFLV

-1382 HRVGAN
+1382 HRVGAT
-1388 GLQSSGTLLWPHA
+1388 GLQSSGTVLWPHA
-1401 VEEISTAFT
+1401 VEEISTAFNP
-1410 LQGDLYTAVRN
+1410 QGDLYTAVRN
-1421 GSDGHLWLV
+1421 ASDGHLWLV

-1435 GGIGLG
+1435 GGIGLS
-1441 VDLDGDGWLGIDEL
+1441 VDLDGDGWLGIDEM

-1465 SMPEDADADGV
+1465 STPEDADADGV

-1486 VHPGGSRT
+1486 VHPTGSRT

-1535 TTTTGANWIRQSVGW
+1535 TTTTAANVIRQDVGW

-1648 NPDGVVHLDSIEHDY
+1648 NPDGVVHLDSNEHDY

-1671 TGSSNRFSSF
+1671 TGTTNRFSSF
-1681 EDGIDQVQVN
+1681 EDGVDQVQVS
-1691 RIGCCGHTTTY
+1691 RIGCCNHVSTY
-1702 VQQMD
+1702 IQEMD

-1720 TSYAVQMRL
+1720 TSHAVQMDL
-1729 KLSLNGQDLYHD
+1729 KLSLNGQQLYYST
-1741 MLGTTDETFSIPV
+1741 LGTTDETFSIPV
-1754 KAGSNTLEAT
+1754 KAGSNTLEAA
-1764 WYLNTNGYGSWN
+1764 WDLRTNGYGSWN

-1806 LANSTAPVKTLVPG
+1806 LPNSTAPVKTLVPE

-1847 YNPQGSISGPSSEW
+1847 YNLQSSISGPSSEW
-1861 QNLIDNASTVT
+1861 QSLIDNASAVT
-1872 GCGFTYSSTSAADP
+1872 GCGFTYSSNSAADP
-1886 FDVNFVYP
+1886 LDVVFVYP
-1894 GGSVTYG
+1894 GGSVTSG

-1922 TTTVNSVHHNNW
+1922 TTTVNSVWHTNW

-1942 TPGRTYRIEVFTQDV
+1942 TPGRTYLIEVFTQDV
-1957 MGSYVQNGGPTNVRA
+1957 MGNNVGAGDGPTNVRA

-1982 AVAYEQKSTGTD
+1982 AVAYEQKSTSTD

-2000 YTALSHQDIMI
+2000 YTALSHQDTMI

-2021 SSTASGLMEYRLRV
+2021 SSSAFGLMEYRLRV
-2035 TEVGSPMSGASMVVV
+2035 TEVGSPLSAASMIMV

-2062 NYAHV
+2062 NHAHV

-2093 PVVMTHQNYSIN
+2093 PYVMTHQDYSIN
-2105 LFYEDDANRTTSFSI
+2105 LLYEDDANRTTSFSI

-2148 SAISTTATPV
+2148 NAISTTATPV
-2158 AVSLPTGWMPIEV
+2158 GVSLPTGWMPIEV

-2197 PDTEG
+2197 PDAEG

-2247 IVASGQLDAEPCV
+2247 IVASGNLDTEPCV

-2308 IRASTSQNAAA
+2308 IRASSAQNAAA

-2328 VTCWGLT
+2328 VTCWG
-2335 SYSGVGKSVAG
+2335 SASFSGVSRSVAG
-2346 YSTGDVSVNGD
+2346 YSTSDVSVNGD
-2357 ARRVVGTGTSSG
+2357 DRRVVGTGTSSG

-2384 SDGTVRCWSSAPNG
+2384 SDGAVRCWSSSSNA
-2398 GTLLRSHAEVDL
+2398 GTGWRSHAEVDL

-2418 HEGINHGSYRP
+2418 HESIDVSTYLP

-2452 PVITDVHTVTDAQGI
+2452 PVITLMRTVTDAQGI
-2467 HDVLVWNEGTLTKEY
+2467 HDVFLQAASTNTKEW

-2508 LNHDNVVCGIGPDSS
+2508 LNHDLVVCGIGPDSS
-2523 PDCHDG
+2523 PECHDG

-2557 IGTPQVRGLDGQVTD
+2557 IGTPQVRGLDGQATE

-2623 ACAAKDTDR
+2623 ACASVDTDR
-2632 DGRPD
+2632 DGRPN

-2734 MRTPMF
+2734 MLTPMF

-2763 AAAFALPAHS
+2763 AAAFALSAHS

-2789 VLTEWQGNTKPVTRV
+2789 VLTEWQGNTKPITRV

-2818 PDSNTNVY
+2818 PDSNTIVY

-2858 SLSNAHQALRLQDGD
+2858 SVSSYPYQALRLQDGD
-2873 LLVLADPNNGYYAG
+2873 MLVLVDPSSAWNAG
-2887 SSIEYTFNKKLIR
+2887 ANAESSFNKKLIR

-2925 ANTFNAVPGKMV
+2925 ANTFNAAPGKMV

-2950 TNGTAVDYDHV
+2950 TNGSAVDYDHV
-2961 VINATSPFVH
+2961 VINGTSPFVH
-2971 HVGAVTGIDLGSYS
+2971 HVGAVTGLDFGTYS

-3028 GPLPSG
+3028 GPLPSD

-3048 TVLWVDYNDDTSPA
+3048 TVLWVDYDDDTSPA

-3077 SWTPQ
+3077 SWTPV
-3082 DSDNDGVCDANL
+3082 DEDNDGVCDSSL

-3101 KEDLFWEAGL
+3101 EEDLFWEAGL
-3111 FSAAEPLHF
+3111 FSSSEPLHF

-3126 GVTALTT
+3126 GVTALTS

-3152 VAMPEGQN
+3152 VAVPEGQN

-3166 SNGITIDMVF
+3166 SNGVTIDMVF
-3176 VLRIAEPAMVSVGE
+3176 MLRIAEPAMVSVGE

-3204 VTTEDGRRYTLSWHS
+3204 VATEDGRRYTLSWHS
-3219 TDVTGKVNG
+3219 TGVTGKMNG
-3228 FNHANSDLVLTAYRP
+3228 FNHANTDLVLTAYRP

-3256 SHSYT
+3256 SHGHT
-3261 YPLDLALDGDGN
+3261 YPLDLALDADGH

-3280 GSSSCAQASCY
+3280 GSSGCYQASCV
-3291 SDNDINFPNP
+3291 SENDINFPNP
-3301 EQDILASEACT
+3301 EQDILATEACT
-3312 TLYSSNTY
+3312 TLYSSNTD
-3320 CQGWGERKKLVLASF
+3320 CLGWGERKKLVLASF

-3340 VEWTQYVKHRAGNS
+3340 VEWTQHVKHRAGNS
-3354 SSYHSNPGEEGVS
+3354 TQYNLNPGEEGVS
-3367 WSSYMARNLY
+3367 WSSYMARNVY
-3377 SPNNYGMMDDN
+3377 SPNHYGMMDDD
-3388 YLSIAPDGGINLAIQ
+3388 YLSIAPDGGINMAIQ
-3403 FCAEAPLVGTFGG
+3403 FCAEASLVGTFGG

-3421 SRTGNCQYDDDVSN
+3421 SRTGSCHNEDDSYN

-3458 VSQSPSMDIAQVKR
+3458 VSQSPSMDTAQVKR

-3507 SFPDHFMVMFD
+3507 SYPDHFMVMFD

-3528 GNVTNDL
+3528 GNVTNGL

-3544 DGSIVVVREAPRDGT
+3544 DGTIVVVREAPRDGT

-3659 RTDQTDDRYDLIVL
+3659 RTDDTDARYDLIVL
-3673 ESDGRRATAMAATND
+3673 ESDGRRATAMAATD
-3688 NLGSISKSKAAGF
+3688 TISSSLIQSKAAGF

-3707 VFNLRDHKGWTTPSN
+3707 VFNLRDQKGWTNPSN

-3728 SEVVWVYD
+3728 SEVVWAYD
-3736 DGRTVDGLMSPV
+3736 DGRTVDGLLSPV

-3760 HMPIISQQSTTTY
+3760 HDTFVASVSGANRY
-3773 TDLSESTCTNSQS
+3773 TDLSESTCTTSQS
-3786 ALGETWSLIG
+3786 ALGETWSLVG
-3796 TNGSTWLPSGVS
+3796 TNGSTWLPSGLT
-3808 FSTTCGRLQGNYP
+3808 FSSTCGRLVGSYP
-3821 TTTTP
+3821 TSTTP

-3838 VFSHEVMIGVAPSA
+3838 VFSHEVMIGVAPTSMTA
-3852 IVFDL
+3852 GFSIVFDL

-3875 LTGHGLLPA
+3875 LSGQGLLPA

-3898 NGSIVGMPTGNMS
+3898 NGSIVGTPTGNMS

-3951 IPRDSIVDEPPLN
+3951 YPRDSVVDEAPVN
-3964 TGGAVETW
+3964 AGGAVETW

-4007 ATNDGGSF
+4007 ATNDAGSF

-4071 LGSTNGTIYGTP
+4071 IGSTNGTIYGTP

-4158 TGLNFGTSNGT
+4158 TGLNFGPSNGT

-4176 VSGPVVYT
+4176 VSGPVLYT
-4184 ITAYTMS
+4184 ITAYTTS

-4238 DCDDDGYDDGV
+4238 DCDDDGYGDGV

-4345 GADVRSWDVTPDL
+4345 GADVRSWNVTPDL

-4438 DSFDAEDVP
+4438 DPFDAEDMP
-4447 DDSDNDGIC
+4447 DDSDNDGLC

-4479 VNVPMTPVEAN
+4479 VNVTMTPVEAN
-4490 VTGGDVTTW
+4490 VTGGDVITW
-4499 TVMGELPAGLA
+4499 TAMGELPAGLS
-4510 LDADNGTI
+4510 LDAQNGTI
-4518 SGTPTKVVAD
+4518 SGTPTEVVAD

-4624 RDLDDMPSD
+4624 RDTDDMPSD
-4633 TDEDG
+4633 TDQDG

-4650 GWADLTETLCGTDP
+4650 GWADLTETLCGTNP

-4671 VDANG
+4671 VDANR
-4676 DGTCDQDLSISLSYN
+4676 DGSCDQDLAISLSYN

-4696 FGVGE
+4696 FGIGE
-4701 EVNLTPDIGG
+4701 EVNLTPDLGG
-4711 FEADLWAIEPALP
+4711 FEADLWTIEPALP

-4739 ITGVPMVA
+4739 ITGVPLEA
-4747 SPATTYTV
+4747 SDATTYTV
-4755 WANNSVDGTS
+4755 WANNSVDNTS
-4765 INTSFVLGIFADHDE
+4765 INTSFVLGVFADHDQ

-4811 AACGSNPYDRASV
+4811 AACGSNPYDRTSV

-4845 DATFPWWACCLLLL
+4845 EAAFPWWVCCLLLL
-4859 LLLLLLFFMRDREEV
+4859 LLLLLLFFMREREEV

-4883 IDVEAESG
+4883 VDVEAKSG
-4891 SGTER
+4891 TGTER
-4896 DPFILKSP
+4896 DPFILKAP

-4949 KDEKLGGQILTAD
+4949 KDEKLNGQILTAD
-4962 EKGALKIRLRFDDEE
+4962 EKGALKIQLRFDDEA

-5002 VEVLALEEEITPGGA
+5002 VEVLALEEEITPDGA
-5017 DDDEDDEKAEMEAL
+5017 DDEDAEKAEMEAL
-5031 MLAKQAEAEEAKAKA
+5031 MLAKQAEAE
-5046 EAEAAEAKREA
+5046 
-5057 EEAKA
+5057 
-5062 KAEAEAAE
+5062 AAE
-5070 AKAKAEAEAKAA
+5070 AKAKAEAEAKEQS
-5082 KEKAEAEAAEA
+5082 EKEAAEA

-5109 AEAKAAQDA
+5109 AEAKAAQEA
-5118 KEKAEKEAAEAKA
+5118 KEQAEKEAAEA
-5131 KAEKEAAEAKAK
+5131 AEAQA
-5143 AEKEAAEA
+5143 
-5151 KAAQEA
+5151 A

-5162 KEAAEAKAKAEA
+5162 AEAAEAKAKAEA
-5174 EAKAA
+5174 
-5179 QEAKEKAEKEAAEA
+5179 
-5193 KAKAAAAAKK
+5193 AAAKK
-5203 KPTSTK
+5203 PASTK

-5233 VASTTELKEK
+5233 VASSTELKEK

-5262 GSASISDAKGSTMIA
+5262 GSASITDAKGSTMIA
-5277 WTGKNGNALTGVSG
+5277 WTGKDGNALTGVSG
-5291 VTRVFAAA
+5291 VSRVFAAA

-5364 KILLGMDAKLD
+5364 KILLGMDATLD

-5435 VSNMT
+5435 VGNMT

-5469 LHEEKS
+5469 MHEDKA

>member
-1 MASAASPFTTRRAM
+1 M
-15 LLVVLMILMGQAGY
+15 
-29 FQSGYWMN
+29 
-37 DEEAT
+37 
-42 PIEPLATTTEGPMA
+42 
-56 TFSSDVLPNLDA
+56 
-68 DIRAGDFTDW
+68 
-78 TFWEDE
+78 
-84 NGDDGFGPWDGSVQ
+84 
-98 YNRNGNTRNSQH
+98 
-110 MLNNHDV
+110 
-117 DTAGS
+117 
-122 ITFTN
+122 
-127 RFQTGQV
+127 
-134 TFATS
+134 
-139 VANLSLDLPFAMEIS
+139 
-154 FGYVTQNQDWNASE
+154 
-168 LHVDVLQSGSVV
+168 
-180 TSTSI
+180 
-185 DHSGVYYTNTQEG
+185 
-198 TFSLLVP
+198 P
-205 AGVSTL
+205 AGVSTVSL
-211 SLSID
+211 SLD
-216 VSKASGQYSAGGYWL
+216 VSRTSGQTYAGGFWL
-231 LHDFMV
+231 LHEFSV
-237 TALNASTVMSLG
+237 TAPNASTVMSLG

-262 KCWGANNLG
+262 KCWGANNVG

-280 MGDEVAEMGQDLPYV
+280 MGDEVAEMGEDLPYV
-295 LFPENTL
+295 LFPENTS

-309 GEHTCYLVTTPNSE
+309 GEHTCYLVTTPTTE
-323 GMPLCLGRVS
+323 GMPLCLGRVN

-361 PTGRHVNQ
+361 PTGRHVDQ

-425 TVTSMAL
+425 TVASMAL

-443 GDVGCW
+443 GDVACW
-449 GNNADGQLGIGSTT
+449 GNNAYGQLGLGSTT
-463 TVGDGAGEMGSNLV
+463 TVGDGAGEMASNLV

-514 GQLGQGNTVTYGDNG
+514 GQLGQGNTATYGDNG

-537 AINLGSTY
+537 AIDLGSTY
-545 TSGTKTLDAGR
+545 ASGTKILDAGR

-569 GAIKCWGGN
+569 GVIKCWGGN
-578 DDGQLGV
+578 ADGQLGV

-630 FACLMRLSDGYDTDP
+630 FACLMRLSDGTDTDP

-668 SSTDSIPNDDVQLL
+668 SSTDSIPNDDVQLK
-682 LNEPYAYSS
+682 LNEAYAHAS
-691 CVNANLPNHIE
+691 CLGTNLPNQVE

-712 KVLADDDA
+712 KVLADDEA

-734 LMAVYHNNRWVE
+734 IMAVYHNNRWVE
-746 ETVLETTEEV
+746 ETVFETSEDV
-756 LDLDAGI
+756 VDLDAGI
-763 ASDGRVHVAWVET
+763 APDGRVHVAWVET

-784 YHASKSMGQWSSS
+784 YHASKSMGQWSST

-830 RISNDG
+830 RLSTDG
-836 GETWGLE
+836 GETWGLD

-862 DEGVAYASYN
+862 DDGVAYASYN

-914 LVSSVGSL
+914 LVSSVGSI

-929 LTNATA
+929 LTNASA
-935 LAYSNNKMATGNSQS
+935 LAYSNNKMATGNAQS
-950 CGILANGSLMCWGYD
+950 CGILANGSLMCWGGGD
-965 GYGALGNGG
+965 QWGAQGNGPS
-974 VNSNRHTPTWVD
+974 SNANLHSPSWVD

-992 ADSVTFGNHFG
+992 ADSVAYGNHFG
-1003 CAVLGD
+1003 CAILND
-1009 GSLKCWGKNTWGQVG
+1009 GSLKCWGKNAYGQVG
-1024 DGTVADKSSPVSIGL
+1024 DGTTTNKHSPVAIGL

-1046 AVAVHNAHTCALLD
+1046 AVAVHNAHTCVILD

-1067 GDDSYGELG
+1067 GEDAYGELG

-1139 QHDPVF
+1139 QHNPVF
-1145 VDLGTDR
+1145 VDLGTGR
-1152 TAIAVA
+1152 TAIAVV

-1194 SPVLVDLGTGR
+1194 SPVLVDLGTDR
-1205 TAVAVAT
+1205 TAVAVAA

-1233 QGQLGNGATSG
+1233 QGQLGNGASTTA

-1250 SVDVGT
+1250 SVDLGT
-1256 GRTAVAIDVFGYHAC
+1256 GRTAVAIDIFGHHTC
-1271 AVLDDASMKCWGSD
+1271 AILDDASMKCWGLD
-1285 GAQQLGNGLG
+1285 AAGNVGNGNS
-1295 FIAQNTPGLV
+1295 ATTNYHTPTLV
-1305 TGSHTWDVTSTT
+1305 SGSHNWDVTSTT

-1336 WSSCTTASDW
+1336 WSSCTTAIDW

-1364 DLDQNHFLV
+1364 DLDQNHYLAY
-1373 HNSSSGAML
+1373 NSSNGLML
-1382 HRVGAN
+1382 TGVGAA
-1388 GLQSSGTLLWPHA
+1388 GTVPPTTTLWPHG
-1401 VEEISTAFT
+1401 VEEV
-1410 LQGDLYTAVRN
+1410 DLHWSSPGVLHAAVRN
-1421 GSDGHLWLV
+1421 ASDGHLWLV
-1430 RADAV
+1430 RVDGFGGV
-1435 GGIGLG
+1435 GMN
-1441 VDLDGDGWLGIDEL
+1441 VDLDGDGWLGIDEQ
-1455 ACGKDPQDAS
+1455 ACGTDAHDAS
-1465 SMPEDADADGV
+1465 STPSDADGDGL
-1476 CDPHDDVDDD
+1476 CDDVDQVDD
-1486 VHPGGSRT
+1486 EVHPRGSRT

-1504 ITGNVHT
+1504 ITGDVALD
-1511 ISSSTVHDPAVVC
+1511 STQPAVVC
-1524 WGKNDE
+1524 WGANDE
-1530 KQGGN
+1530 QQVGN
-1535 TTTTGANWIRQSVGW
+1535 ATATAASTVSVDAAH
-1550 GVDLPLGTAVVDLDA
+1550 GVDLPHGTVVVDLDA

-1577 DVYCWGANDHGQLG
+1577 EVFCWGANDHGQLG
-1591 RNTSYASAFPGLV
+1591 RDTGHASAFAGLV
-1604 DLPEGVRALGVA
+1604 DLPDGVRALGVA

-1637 LEGGLGSHVYA
+1637 LKGQLGSHVFA
-1648 NPDGVVHLDSIEHDY
+1648 NPDGVVLLDHQRY
-1663 IVGPWTGS
+1663 PWLVTSWNQQGTNQFVNFDDGQS
-1671 TGSSNRFSSF
+1671 VVQLYRF
-1681 EDGIDQVQVN
+1681 
-1691 RIGCCGHTTTY
+1691 GCCNHQNTMLQHLELS
-1702 VQQMD
+1702 VPMD
-1707 FNVPLDST
+1707 AT

-1720 TSYAVQMRL
+1720 SAEDVDFGLDFYLDDVWFM
-1729 KLSLNGQDLYHD
+1729 
-1741 MLGTTDETFSIPV
+1741 
-1754 KAGSNTLEAT
+1754 GSNSGEVQSTWYNASVPVSAGEHTLEVKLT
-1764 WYLNTNGYGSWN
+1764 YSVGYNYNWDDFLNLN
-1776 QFLSLRASLHG
+1776 AALHG
-1787 IEIVQGEAWDESG
+1787 IDIIEGGDPYSG
-1800 LVPAFA
+1800 LNLVNT
-1806 LANSTAPVKTLVPG
+1806 LSNSTAPVMLMPRD
-1820 HPVTGLDSGATK
+1820 HSISGLDAGQYE
-1832 TCATDAGGNSSCWAA
+1832 TCATDANGNTTCWTGGVMSTSTGASS
-1847 YNPQGSISGPSSEW
+1847 PEW
-1861 QNLIDNASTVT
+1861 QSAIANASTAS
-1872 GCGFTYSSTSAADP
+1872 GCGFTYSGVSVDP
-1886 FDVNFVYP
+1886 LDTTFVYP
-1894 GGSVTYG
+1894 SGVAVGTSDA
-1901 QGMTVANHT
+1901 GMTVTNHT

-1922 TTTVNSVHHNNW
+1922 TVTTVGSTTHKDW
-1934 EDFHVMPV
+1934 EDMHVVPV
-1942 TPGRTYRIEVFTQDV
+1942 EPGRTYLIEVFTEDLV
-1957 MGSYVQNGGPTNVRA
+1957 GWNMPSWGQNGRTNLRA
-1972 FSPNYTVSSS
+1972 FAPTSELTQNSVWGQSLSQANTETNRLTYTT
-1982 AVAYEQKSTGTD
+1982 AW
-1994 GDNQLI
+1994 NQ
-2000 YTALSHQDIMI
+2000 TIMI
-2011 VGVESRHSLG
+2011 VGVESYASLG
-2021 SSTASGLMEYRLRV
+2021 GTGGTYQNAVLEYNLRV
-2035 TEVGSPMSGASMVVV
+2035 AELGSPHPDASLAYLYDTPLV
-2050 KDGPMGKHNAET
+2050 KRNAET
-2062 NYAHV
+2062 NYNPV
-2067 PIVGTPDVGAQ
+2067 GLVGTPDVGPDGYAGQ
-2078 VCAIPM
+2078 TCAVPL
-2084 DGVGLVCEN
+2084 DGVGLICEN
-2093 PVVMTHQNYSIN
+2093 SNLMTDPNYSIN
-2105 LFYEDDANRTTSFSI
+2105 LQYEDDANRTTSFSM
-2120 GETTACAILNGTLAC
+2120 GQTTACAVLNGSLAC

-2148 SAISTTATPV
+2148 SAVSTTATPV
-2158 AVSLPTGWMPIEV
+2158 SVSLPTGWVPVEV
-2171 EVSDHGEFACAL
+2171 EVSDFDERACAL
-2183 LRNASNDKQVYCWG
+2183 LRNASNDKRVYCWG
-2197 PDTEG
+2197 PDAEG
-2202 HLGNGGGLASSP
+2202 SLGNGGGVTSTP
-2214 STAPATPVQF
+2214 TTAPGTPVHLL
-2224 SNDPL
+2224 NDVL

-2237 LDRQPWDIAQ
+2237 LDRQPWDVAQ
-2247 IVASGQLDAEPCV
+2247 LVAASKINSQASPCV

-2270 NLDQPYDGWG
+2270 NTDHAFLDWG
-2280 AFDAP
+2280 ETLDSV
-2285 NEMGANLPFVDLGTE
+2285 NEMGENLPFVDLGTE

-2308 IRASTSQNAAA
+2308 SYGSSPK

-2328 VTCWGLT
+2328 VTCWGYT
-2335 SYSGVGKSVAG
+2335 SGSGVDSSVPG
-2346 YSTGDVSVNGD
+2346 YGSGQVSANGD

-2369 VLTGVVDIAQSCGLL
+2369 VLTDAVDIARNCALL
-2384 SDGTVRCWSSAPNG
+2384 SNGTVRCWTTSNSRA
-2398 GTLLRSHAEVDL
+2398 HWEADL
-2410 GGVKIVSL
+2410 GGVPIVSL
-2418 HEGINHGSYRP
+2418 HEGGYNDRAGEV
-2429 AVCALHASLIRATCF
+2429 VCALHASLIRVTCF
-2444 TVSPSSNG
+2444 DSSGYTAGNAVTFTNADG
-2452 PVITDVHTVTDAQGI
+2452 LHDAVHKEHTGAAGYSGTYMLSGA
-2467 HDVLVWNEGTLTKEY
+2467 LTLTEGSTNAVVKNADE
-2482 VLRGPL
+2482 VP
-2488 EFVENG
+2488 
-2494 NVQSMPVLKPGSLA
+2494 LKPGSLA
-2508 LNHDNVVCGIGPDSS
+2508 LNDELQVCGIGPYSAPVCFATG
-2523 PDCHDG
+2523 PDDLI
-2529 GVEAAPFGGR
+2529 EYAPEDFGGR
-2539 IQDMDGPCF
+2539 VLALDGPCV
-2548 LRMDAEVLC
+2548 LRLDAEVLC
-2557 IGTPQVRGLDGQVTD
+2557 RGVPGERGVYEGSNAPDLIPYAEALADGGTVH
-2572 SANTAADAMVYGTI
+2572 
-2586 DLDLRNP
+2586 LDLRNP

-2608 DDDGVLDHEDAFPRD
+2608 DGDGVLDHEDAFPRD
-2623 ACAAKDTDR
+2623 ACATTDTDR

-2637 ALANAC
+2637 ALVAAC
-2643 STPLTE
+2643 SSPLTE
-2649 DLDDDNDGWT
+2649 DDDDDDDGWS
-2659 DLDEGTCGTDA
+2659 DLDEGTCGTNPTSN
-2670 LLNTRVPRDLD
+2670 LHLPRDLD

-2704 LCSPQGTVLRDLP
+2704 MCSPQGTVLRSLP
-2717 AADVG
+2717 PAPVG
-2722 YGRGTVFLGGPD
+2722 IGDATVFLGGAD
-2734 MRTPMF
+2734 RMTPM
-2740 AANIDNVAPR
+2740 AALTVSSLDAG
-2750 RTFVMDLTEDDPM
+2750 THLLDLTEDDPM
-2763 AAAFALPAHS
+2763 AKALKLRS
-2773 TSAHEGHRAD
+2773 ETSLSGHRATN
-2783 DLGTFA
+2783 LGSTVAFTA
-2789 VLTEWQGNTKPVTRV
+2789 YGEPSLDGVTSYLLDYEDGALVPRYIGDENSGYVL
-2804 LTYDG
+2804 
-2809 EDLDPTEYL
+2809 
-2818 PDSNTNVY
+2818 
-2826 ASAPFLSA
+2826 APFLDA
-2834 DGGEVQMLHRSSIVS
+2834 DGEVLVIKYSSES
-2849 LDGTAQEIE
+2849 LQTLDGISRDTDIPG
-2858 SLSNAHQALRLQDGD
+2858 NYPIQALRLENGS
-2873 LLVLADPNNGYYAG
+2873 LLVLSNQYAPREEG
-2887 SSIEYTFNKKLIR
+2887 SSNYYTNQVYASLS
-2900 LNWNESFDAYYTS
+2900 LLTWNHTFDAY
-2913 DEYNLPTTLTSG
+2913 DR
-2925 ANTFNAVPGKMV
+2925 NAVPLTLPSSLVSNVNGGGFRHAPGKMV
-2937 MDGEGNVHWVVPT
+2937 SDGEGQVHWILPT
-2950 TNGTAVDYDHV
+2950 LNSSGLVDHEHLIINGTAPY
-2961 VINATSPFVH
+2961 VH
-2971 HVGAVTGIDLGSYS
+2971 HVGAVTGLRASYHT
-2985 SNSFGLDWSA
+2985 SNSFGLDWTP
-2995 AGGVRLSYMMSNQ
+2995 AGGLRMSYVLNNLSVAVS
-3008 SIGLAEL
+3008 EL
-3015 NVSGA
+3015 NASGIVSTTLHPA
-3020 STVTVLPG
+3020 LTFANFNSHTSV
-3028 GPLPSG
+3028 
-3034 LSTIGHVTDAAGQS
+3034 GHATDTAGRS
-3048 TVLWVDYNDDTSPA
+3048 TVLVTEGSATGETLLYAPA
-3062 KLFAPPLRVDPAADA
+3062 MRVDPAADA
-3077 SWTPQ
+3077 SWTPV
-3082 DSDNDGVCDANL
+3082 DADNDGVCDASL

-3101 KEDLFWEAGL
+3101 EEDLLWEAGM
-3111 FSAAEPLHF
+3111 FSAAEPLPF

-3126 GVTALTT
+3126 GVTALTS

-3152 VAMPEGQN
+3152 VAVPEGQN

-3166 SNGITIDMVF
+3166 SNGVAIDMV
-3176 VLRIAEPAMVSVGE
+3176 VLLRIAEPALVSVGE
-3190 FGTSSSPLNKASHM
+3190 FGSSSSPLNKVSHM

-3219 TDVTGKVNG
+3219 TDTTGKVNG
-3228 FNHANSDLVLTAYRP
+3228 FSHTTSDLALTGYRP

-3256 SHSYT
+3256 SHAWT
-3261 YPLDLALDGDGN
+3261 YPLDLALDADGN

-3280 GSSSCAQASCY
+3280 GSSSCSQTSC
-3291 SDNDINFPNP
+3291 SSENDIKFPNP
-3301 EQDILASEACT
+3301 EHDILASEACT
-3312 TLYSSNTY
+3312 TLYSSNTE

-3340 VEWTQYVKHRAGNS
+3340 VQWTQHVMHRAGNS
-3354 SSYHSNPGEEGVS
+3354 TYSNNPGEEGVS
-3367 WSSYMARNLY
+3367 WSSYDARQTY
-3377 SPNNYGMMDDN
+3377 SPDGRGMMDDD

-3403 FCAEAPLVGTFGG
+3403 FCAEASLVGTFGG

-3421 SRTGNCQYDDDVSN
+3421 SRTGDCDDDN
-3435 DKTNL
+3435 DYYNRKTNL

-3458 VSQSPSMDIAQVKR
+3458 VSTTPSWDHAEVKR
-3472 VELDHTSDGKM
+3472 VDLDHTSDGKM
-3483 LLSYT
+3483 LLSYQT
-3488 TGGQHTWGDLML
+3488 NGQQTWGDLML
-3500 PLPQTSN
+3500 PLPDTPTST
-3507 SFPDHFMVMFD
+3507 SHRDHFMVMFD
-3518 ANGSA
+3518 ADGNA

-3528 GNVTNDL
+3528 GNVTDGE
-3535 FDVQPMVMD
+3535 FDVQAMLMD
-3544 DGSIVVVREAPRDGT
+3544 DGTVAVVRETARDGR
-3559 AGAYLDLGVNNST
+3559 AGAYLDTGVTNST
-3572 LGRPTSSVPAGTVAY
+3572 AGRPTSSVPAGTVAY
-3587 NNTSLAE
+3587 NNTALAE
-3594 HPIHIFR
+3594 HPVHLFR
-3601 FRASD
+3601 FQASD

-3625 SAAPLGYRDSSGNV
+3625 SGAPLGYKYTNGEL
-3639 VESSTSLSA
+3639 VESTTSTYLSA
-3648 QTDGDRIYVLV
+3648 QTDGDRIFVLV
-3659 RTDQTDDRYDLIVL
+3659 RTGQSGTVHRFDLVVL
-3673 ESDGRRATAMAATND
+3673 EDDGHRATAMATTA
-3688 NLGSISKSKAAGF
+3688 NLGNHAKSTALGF

-3707 VFNLRDHKGWTTPSN
+3707 VFHLRDYNGFSVPSGP
-3722 LYTRNP
+3722 TMRP
-3728 SEVVWVYD
+3728 PVEVTWAYD
-3736 DGRTVDGLMSPV
+3736 DGRNVDGLLSSV

-3760 HMPIISQQSTTTY
+3760 HKPLASNQGNTY
-3773 TDLSESTCTNSQS
+3773 RYSDLSESTCTTNNPSS
-3786 ALGETWSLIG
+3786 LGETWSLVG
-3796 TNGSTWLPSGVS
+3796 TNGSTWLPSGLT
-3808 FSTTCGRLQGNYP
+3808 FYANCGGLRGISP

-3838 VFSHEVMIGVAPSA
+3838 VFSHEVMIGVAPLHNIDA
-3852 IVFDL
+3852 LFAL

-3862 FTRAVSGGAYNTT
+3862 FTRGVNGAVYNTT
-3875 LTGHGLLPA
+3875 LLGQGLLPA

-3898 NGSIVGMPTGNMS
+3898 NGSIVGTPTANMT
-3911 AARYV
+3911 AAHYV
-3916 VVVCNLWNDCDRE
+3916 VVVCNLWNQCARE
-3929 VIELEILEPMPN
+3929 IIELTVLEPLPD

-3951 IPRDSIVDEPPLN
+3951 YPRDSVVDEAPVN

-4027 IALVFP
+4027 ITLVFP
-4033 TPSLSLV
+4033 TQSLSLV

-4048 GGQTTGETPVS
+4048 GGQTFGETPSS
-4059 WTVSPGLPAGLQ
+4059 WTVSPGLPSGVH
-4071 LGSTNGTIYGTP
+4071 LGASNGTIYGTP
-4083 SAYKAAENY
+4083 DLGTPAANY
-4092 TIEVTSISGATAT
+4092 TVEVTSISGATAT
-4105 FVLNIEVLEPVEQ
+4105 FVLEIEVLEPVEQ

-4151 NVTPDLP
+4151 NMTPDLP

-4169 MWGTPTN
+4169 LWGTPTN

-4184 ITAYTMS
+4184 ITAFTTS

-4228 AEEPGCSLDP
+4228 AEEAGCSLDP

-4289 NHSDLDAMDQPGDL
+4289 GHSDLDPMDQPDDI

-4358 PLGLSIDSEG
+4358 PLGLTIDSEG
-4368 RISGIPTVVSNLA
+4368 RISGTPTEVSDLA

-4422 DNDGWSDVD
+4422 DNDGWSDAD

-4438 DSFDAEDVP
+4438 DAFDAEDVP

-4463 DLQITVTH
+4463 DLPVTVTH

-4479 VNVPMTPVEAN
+4479 VNVTMTPVEAN

-4518 SGTPTKVVAD
+4518 SGMPTEVVAD

-4676 DGTCDQDLSISLSYN
+4676 DGSCDQDLSISLSYN

-4739 ITGVPMVA
+4739 ITGVPLVA

-4755 WANNSVDGTS
+4755 WANNTVDGTS
-4765 INTSFVLGIFADHDE
+4765 INTSFVLGVFADHDE

-4811 AACGSNPYDRASV
+4811 AACGSDPYDRTSV

-4845 DATFPWWACCLLLL
+4845 APAFPWWVCCLLLL
-4859 LLLLLLFFMRDREEV
+4859 LLLLLLFFLRDREEV

-4883 IDVEAESG
+4883 VDVEAESG

-4896 DPFILKSP
+4896 NPFILKSP

-4949 KDEKLGGQILTAD
+4949 KDEKLNGQILTAD
-4962 EKGALKIRLRFDDEE
+4962 EKGALKIRLRFDDEA

-5002 VEVLALEEEITPGGA
+5002 VEVLALEEEITPEGA

-5046 EAEAAEAKREA
+5046 EAEAAEAKAAKEQA
-5057 EEAKA
+5057 EK
-5062 KAEAEAAE
+5062 EAAE
-5070 AKAKAEAEAKAA
+5070 AKAKAEKEAAEAKEQAEKEAAEA
-5082 KEKAEAEAAEA
+5082 KEKAEKEAAEA

-5099 EAAEAKAKAE
+5099 EAAEAKA
-5109 AEAKAAQDA
+5109 A
-5118 KEKAEKEAAEAKA
+5118 KEQAEKEAAEAKA

-5143 AEKEAAEA
+5143 AE
-5151 KAAQEA
+5151 
-5157 KEKAE
+5157 
-5162 KEAAEAKAKAEA
+5162 
-5174 EAKAA
+5174 
-5179 QEAKEKAEKEAAEA
+5179 
-5193 KAKAAAAAKK
+5193 AKK
-5203 KPTSTK
+5203 ARRPPRRRPRRRLQKPRPRLRLRPRLPRRRPRRK
-5209 EAKKQEE
+5209 PLKRRPRLRLRLQKPRRRPRQKPLKRRLRRNRPRRRLQKPRPRLRLRPRPPRRRPRRRLQKPRRRPRQKPLKRRPRRRLRRRLLKRPKKRPRRRLQKP
-5216 LERVKERA
+5216 RRRPRRPPRRSPQPRRKPRS
-5224 KTIDFKVLG
+5224 KRNF
-5233 VASTTELKEK
+5233 
-5243 VEKGATTLEV
+5243 
-5253 ADADAFEEQ
+5253 
-5262 GSASISDAKGSTMIA
+5262 SA
-5277 WTGKNGNALTGVSG
+5277 
-5291 VTRVFAAA
+5291 
-5299 ATLRAKDDLQVIKG
+5299 
-5313 IGPFIEEKLNALGI
+5313 
-5327 TTYRQIANMTAKLEE
+5327 
-5342 EVNVAI
+5342 
-5348 EFFPGR
+5348 
-5354 VKRDQ
+5354 
-5359 WVAQA
+5359 
-5364 KILLGMDAKLD
+5364 
-5375 QKALEQA
+5375 
-5382 EELERIAQKS
+5382 
-5392 DALDF
+5392 
-5397 DVLGVANVADADDL
+5397 
-5411 QRIKGIG
+5411 
-5418 PFIEDKLYALS
+5418 
-5429 IFTFEQ
+5429 
-5435 VSNMT
+5435 
-5440 PEIEEAVNVAI
+5440 
-5451 EFFPGRIKRDEWA
+5451 
-5464 KQAKA
+5464 
-5469 LHEEKS
+5469 

>member
-1 MASAASPFTTRRAM
+1 
-15 LLVVLMILMGQAGY
+15 
-29 FQSGYWMN
+29 
-37 DEEAT
+37 
-42 PIEPLATTTEGPMA
+42 
-56 TFSSDVLPNLDA
+56 
-68 DIRAGDFTDW
+68 
-78 TFWEDE
+78 
-84 NGDDGFGPWDGSVQ
+84 
-98 YNRNGNTRNSQH
+98 
-110 MLNNHDV
+110 
-117 DTAGS
+117 
-122 ITFTN
+122 
-127 RFQTGQV
+127 
-134 TFATS
+134 
-139 VANLSLDLPFAMEIS
+139 
-154 FGYVTQNQDWNASE
+154 
-168 LHVDVLQSGSVV
+168 
-180 TSTSI
+180 
-185 DHSGVYYTNTQEG
+185 
-198 TFSLLVP
+198 
-205 AGVSTL
+205 
-211 SLSID
+211 
-216 VSKASGQYSAGGYWL
+216 
-231 LHDFMV
+231 
-237 TALNASTVMSLG
+237 
-249 SDHACVLASDGDA
+249 
-262 KCWGANNLG
+262 
-271 QLGQGHIEN
+271 
-280 MGDEVAEMGQDLPYV
+280 
-295 LFPENTL
+295 
-302 AYAVSAG
+302 
-309 GEHTCYLVTTPNSE
+309 
-323 GMPLCLGRVS
+323 
-333 LLGYGWSDD
+333 
-342 GAIGDGYQED
+342 
-352 ASQMPDWPL
+352 
-361 PTGRHVNQ
+361 
-369 IEAGWNHTCALF
+369 
-381 DDGSMG
+381 
-387 CWGDNTHGQ
+387 
-396 LGTGN
+396 
-401 TSFLGDAADEV
+401 
-412 GDGLALVDLPADT
+412 
-425 TVTSMAL
+425 
-432 GWDHTCVLYST
+432 
-443 GDVGCW
+443 
-449 GNNADGQLGIGSTT
+449 
-463 TVGDGAGEMGSNLV
+463 
-477 NISLPSGVNATSI
+477 
-490 TAGDGFTCAVF
+490 
-501 SDESIRCW
+501 
-509 GRNDV
+509 
-514 GQLGQGNTVTYGDNG
+514 
-529 GETVGGLS
+529 
-537 AINLGSTY
+537 
-545 TSGTKTLDAGR
+545 
-556 DHVCSVI
+556 
-563 ETSSTA
+563 
-569 GAIKCWGGN
+569 
-578 DDGQLGV
+578 
-585 GDAGSDKHRGDQS
+585 
-598 GEMGSNLET
+598 
-607 LGTTP
+607 
-612 AVTGLDVGGLMR
+612 
-624 FEVGDR
+624 
-630 FACLMRLSDGYDTDP
+630 
-645 QVQCWGASS
+645 
-654 QGRLGYGNTETLGD
+654 
-668 SSTDSIPNDDVQLL
+668 
-682 LNEPYAYSS
+682 
-691 CVNANLPNHIE
+691 
-702 VDTADAARRV
+702 
-712 KVLADDDA
+712 
-720 CPVIVYTDDDASSV
+720 
-734 LMAVYHNNRWVE
+734 
-746 ETVLETTEEV
+746 
-756 LDLDAGI
+756 
-763 ASDGRVHVAWVET
+763 
-776 SSTSTNYV
+776 
-784 YHASKSMGQWSSS
+784 
-797 SVFFGLDEVGMLLY
+797 MLLY
-811 PDGGIEVVMIAAT
+811 PDGDIELVLIQSS
-824 SNYIHS
+824 SNHIRS
-830 RISNDG
+830 VISTDG
-836 GETWGLE
+836 GESWGLD
-843 ISRNYGSTATWS
+843 ISRNYGSNVAWS
-855 DLNVALD
+855 DLNVAID
-862 DEGVAYASYN
+862 GDGVAYASYN
-872 VDGTLRVISRPA
+872 MDGTLRVISRPA

-895 AHVDVRSDLSD
+895 AHVDVRSDLSND
-906 DGDVERQS
+906 EDVEQQS
-914 LVSSVGSL
+914 MVSGVGSL

-929 LTNATA
+929 LTNASA
-935 LAYSNNKMATGNSQS
+935 LAYANNKVATGNAQS
-950 CGILANGSLMCWGYD
+950 CGILANGSLMCWGGGD
-965 GYGALGNGG
+965 NWGAQGNGLAT
-974 VNSNRHTPTWVD
+974 NSNLQSPSWVD
-986 LGTGLT
+986 LGAGLT
-992 ADSVTFGNHFG
+992 AESVAFGNHYG
-1003 CAVLGD
+1003 CAVLSD
-1009 GSLKCWGKNTWGQVG
+1009 GSLKCWGKNDDGQVG
-1024 DGTVADKSSPVSIGL
+1024 DGTTADKHSPVAVSL
-1039 GTGRTAE
+1039 GTGRTAD
-1046 AVAVHNAHTCALLD
+1046 AVAMGNAHTCALLD
-1060 DGSVKCW
+1060 NGSVQCW
-1067 GDDSYGELG
+1067 GDDTWGDLG
-1076 NGAGVTDSTSP
+1076 NGAGVTDRLSP
-1087 PSTTVDLGTGRT
+1087 SEYVDFGAGRT

-1104 VGADHTCAVLD
+1104 VGTDHSCAVLD
-1115 NGSLT
+1115 NGSLM
-1120 CWGRDHTGQ
+1120 CWGRDHRGQ
-1129 LGNGAAITAN
+1129 LGNGGTTTAD
-1139 QHDPVF
+1139 QHSPVF
-1145 VDLGTDR
+1145 ADLGTGR
-1152 TAIAVA
+1152 TAIAVS
-1158 TGNAHTCAIL
+1158 TGHIHTCAIL

-1175 WGDDQ
+1175 WGSDDD
-1180 YGQLGNGAITGNQP
+1180 GRLGNGAVTGDQP
-1194 SPVLVDLGTGR
+1194 SPVLVDLGAGR
-1205 TAVAVAT
+1205 TAVAVVAAMY
-1212 GNRNTCAILDDG
+1212 NTCAILDDG
-1224 SVKCWGEDS
+1224 SLTCWGDDLH
-1233 QGQLGNGATSG
+1233 GQLANGQTVNAD
-1244 NQPSPV
+1244 QPSPV
-1250 SVDVGT
+1250 SVNLGT
-1256 GRTAVAIDVFGYHAC
+1256 GRTAVAISIYALHAC
-1271 AVLDDASMKCWGSD
+1271 AILDDASMKCWGIDAAGS
-1285 GAQQLGNGLG
+1285 LGNGAG
-1295 FIAQNTPGLV
+1295 TTTTYVPGLV
-1305 TGSHTWDVTSTT
+1305 TGSHTWDVTTTAST
-1317 SNASADTAGD
+1317 ASPGTAGH
-1327 ATVSACLDG
+1327 ATVSACANG
-1336 WSSCTTASDW
+1336 WSSCTTAADW
-1346 TVDASL
+1346 TVDANL
-1352 SGINSTTMAMAV
+1352 SGVNSTTMAMAV
-1364 DLDQNHFLV
+1364 DLDQTHFLV

-1382 HRVGAN
+1382 HRVGAT

-1410 LQGDLYTAVRN
+1410 PQGDLYTAVRN
-1421 GSDGHLWLV
+1421 ASDGHLWLV

-1435 GGIGLG
+1435 GGIGLA
-1441 VDLDGDGWLGIDEL
+1441 VDLDGDGWLGIDEM

-1465 SMPEDADADGV
+1465 STPEDADGDGV

-1511 ISSSTVHDPAVVC
+1511 TSSSTVHDPAVVC

-1535 TTTTGANWIRQSVGW
+1535 TTTTAANVIRQDVGW

-1648 NPDGVVHLDSIEHDY
+1648 NPDGVVHLDSNEHDF

-1671 TGSSNRFSSF
+1671 TGTSNRFSSF
-1681 EDGIDQVQVN
+1681 EDGLDEVQVN
-1691 RIGCCGHTTTY
+1691 RIGCCNHVNTQ
-1702 VQQMD
+1702 VQEMD

-1720 TSYAVQMRL
+1720 TSYAVQMTL
-1729 KLSLNGQDLYHD
+1729 KLSLNGQELYYSN
-1741 MLGTTDETFSIPV
+1741 LGTTDETFSIPV
-1754 KAGSNTLEAT
+1754 KAGSNTLEAA
-1764 WYLNTNGYGSWN
+1764 WDLRTNGYGSWN

-1800 LVPAFA
+1800 LVPALA
-1806 LANSTAPVKTLVPG
+1806 LANSTAPVKTLVPE

-1832 TCATDAGGNSSCWAA
+1832 TCATDAGGNSSCWAG
-1847 YNPQGSISGPSSEW
+1847 YNLQTSINGPSSEW
-1861 QNLIDNASTVT
+1861 QSLIDNASTVT
-1872 GCGFTYSSTSAADP
+1872 GCGFTYQNAAHPDP
-1886 FDVNFVYP
+1886 LDIAYVPSGTNGWVD
-1894 GGSVTYG
+1894 
-1901 QGMTVANHT
+1901 GMTVANHT

-1922 TTTVNSVHHNNW
+1922 SATINGSFHLNW

-1942 TPGRTYRIEVFTQDV
+1942 TPGRTYRIEVFTEHV
-1957 MGSYVQNGGPTNVRA
+1957 MGTTPSDVGPSVVRA
-1972 FSPNYTVSSS
+1972 FSPNYSVSSTS
-1982 AVAYEQKSTGTD
+1982 VANQQNSIGSD
-1994 GDNQLI
+1994 RDNQLI
-2000 YTALSHQDIMI
+2000 YTALSHQDIMV
-2011 VGVESRHSLG
+2011 VGVESRRALG
-2021 SSTASGLMEYRLRV
+2021 SISGHSGLIEYSLRV
-2035 TEVGSPMSGASMVVV
+2035 AEVGSPLSAASMVGV

-2062 NYAHV
+2062 NHAHV
-2067 PIVGTPDVGAQ
+2067 PILGTPDVGAQ

-2093 PVVMTHQNYSIN
+2093 PYVMTHQDYSIN

-2148 SAISTTATPV
+2148 NAISTTATPV
-2158 AVSLPTGWMPIEV
+2158 GVSLPTGWMPIEV

-2247 IVASGQLDAEPCV
+2247 IVASGGLDTEPCV

-2308 IRASTSQNAAA
+2308 IRFSSAQNAAA

-2328 VTCWGLT
+2328 VTCWG
-2335 SYSGVGKSVAG
+2335 SASFSGVDKSVAG
-2346 YSTGDVSVNGD
+2346 YSTSDVSVNGD
-2357 ARRVVGTGTSSG
+2357 DRRVVGTGTSSG
-2369 VLTGVVDIAQSCGLL
+2369 VLTGMVDIAQSCGLL
-2384 SDGTVRCWSSAPNG
+2384 SDGTVRCWSSSTNA
-2398 GTLLRSHAEVDL
+2398 GTGWRSHAEVDL

-2418 HEGINHGSYRP
+2418 HESIDTSTYLP
-2429 AVCALHASLIRATCF
+2429 AVCALHASFIRATCF

-2452 PVITDVHTVTDAQGI
+2452 PVITLVRTVTDAQGI
-2467 HDVLVWNEGTLTKEY
+2467 HDVLLQAASTNTKEW

-2508 LNHDNVVCGIGPDSS
+2508 LNHDLVVCGIGPDSS
-2523 PDCHDG
+2523 PECHDG

-2557 IGTPQVRGLDGQVTD
+2557 IGTPQVRGLDGQATE

-2623 ACAAKDTDR
+2623 ACASVDTDR
-2632 DGRPD
+2632 DGRPN

-2734 MRTPMF
+2734 MLTPMF

-2763 AAAFALPAHS
+2763 AAAFALSAHS
-2773 TSAHEGHRAD
+2773 ASAHEGHRAD

-2789 VLTEWQGNTKPVTRV
+2789 VLTEWQGNTKPITRV

-2818 PDSNTNVY
+2818 PDSNTIVY

-2858 SLSNAHQALRLQDGD
+2858 SVSSYPYQALRMQDGD
-2873 LLVLADPNNGYYAG
+2873 MLVLVDPSSAWSAG
-2887 SSIEYTFNKKLIR
+2887 ANAESSFDKKLIR

-2925 ANTFNAVPGKMV
+2925 ANTFNAAPGKMV

-2950 TNGTAVDYDHV
+2950 TNGSAVDYDHV
-2961 VINATSPFVH
+2961 VINGTSPFVH
-2971 HVGAVTGIDLGSYS
+2971 HVGAVTGLDFGTYS

-3028 GPLPSG
+3028 GPLPSD

-3048 TVLWVDYNDDTSPA
+3048 TVLWVDYDDDTSPA

-3077 SWTPQ
+3077 SWTPV
-3082 DSDNDGVCDANL
+3082 DEDNDGVCDASL

-3101 KEDLFWEAGL
+3101 EEDLLWEAGL

-3126 GVTALTT
+3126 GVTALTS

-3143 TGAISGTPT
+3143 TGTISGTPT
-3152 VAMPEGQN
+3152 VAVPEGQN

-3166 SNGITIDMVF
+3166 SNGVTIDMVF

-3261 YPLDLALDGDGN
+3261 YPLDLALDADEN

-3280 GSSSCAQASCY
+3280 GSSSCAQASCL
-3291 SDNDINFPNP
+3291 SENDINFPNP
-3301 EQDILASEACT
+3301 EQDIHYTEACT

-3320 CQGWGERKKLVLASF
+3320 CQSWGERKKLVLASF

-3340 VEWTQYVKHRAGNS
+3340 VEWTQHVKHRAGNS
-3354 SSYHSNPGEEGVS
+3354 SYYNNPGEEGVS
-3367 WSSYMARNLY
+3367 WSSYMARNVY
-3377 SPNNYGMMDDN
+3377 APYNYGMMDDD

-3403 FCAEAPLVGTFGG
+3403 FCAEASLVGTFGG

-3421 SRTGNCQYDDDVSN
+3421 SRTGECHNDDDINN
-3435 DKTNL
+3435 DKTNF

-3458 VSQSPSMDIAQVKR
+3458 VSQSPSMDTAQVKR

-3507 SFPDHFMVMFD
+3507 SYPDHFMVMFD

-3528 GNVTNDL
+3528 GNVTNGQ

-3544 DGSIVVVREAPRDGT
+3544 DGTIVVVREAPRDGT
-3559 AGAYLDLGVNNST
+3559 AGAYIDLGVNNST

-3659 RTDQTDDRYDLIVL
+3659 RTVDTDARYDLIVL
-3673 ESDGRRATAMAATND
+3673 ESDGRRATAMAATD
-3688 NLGSISKSKAAGF
+3688 TISSSFYQSKAAGF

-3707 VFNLRDHKGWTTPSN
+3707 VFNLRDSRGWTTPSS

-3728 SEVVWVYD
+3728 SEVVWAYD
-3736 DGRTVDGLMSPV
+3736 DGRTVDGLLSPV

-3760 HMPIISQQSTTTY
+3760 HDTFVASVSGANRY
-3773 TDLSESTCTNSQS
+3773 TDLSESTCTSSQS
-3786 ALGETWSLIG
+3786 ALGETWSLVG
-3796 TNGSTWLPSGVS
+3796 TNGSTWLPSGLT
-3808 FSTTCGRLQGNYP
+3808 FSSTCGRLVGSYP
-3821 TTTTP
+3821 TSTTP

-3838 VFSHEVMIGVAPSA
+3838 VFSHEVMIGVAPTSMTSGFS

-3862 FTRAVSGGAYNTT
+3862 FTRGVSGGAYNTT
-3875 LTGHGLLPA
+3875 LSGQGLLPA

-3985 NLTGR
+3985 NFTGR

-4007 ATNDGGSF
+4007 ATNDAGSF

-4071 LGSTNGTIYGTP
+4071 IGSTNGTIYGTP
-4083 SAYKAAENY
+4083 SASKAAENY

-4158 TGLNFGTSNGT
+4158 TGLNLGTSNGT

-4176 VSGPVVYT
+4176 VSGPVLYT
-4184 ITAYTMS
+4184 ITAYTTS

-4238 DCDDDGYDDGV
+4238 DCDDDGYGDGV

-4345 GADVRSWDVTPDL
+4345 GADVRSWNVTPDL

-4438 DSFDAEDVP
+4438 DPFDAEDMP

-4479 VNVPMTPVEAN
+4479 VNVTMTPVEAN
-4490 VTGGDVTTW
+4490 VTGGDVITW
-4499 TVMGELPAGLA
+4499 TAMGELPAGLS
-4510 LDADNGTI
+4510 LDAQNGTI
-4518 SGTPTKVVAD
+4518 SGTPTEVVAD

-4624 RDLDDMPSD
+4624 RDTEDMPSD

-4650 GWADLTETLCGTDP
+4650 GWADLTETLCGTNP

-4671 VDANG
+4671 VDANR
-4676 DGTCDQDLSISLSYN
+4676 DGSCDQDLAISLSYN

-4701 EVNLTPDIGG
+4701 EVNLTPDLGG
-4711 FEADLWAIEPALP
+4711 FEADLWAIQPALP

-4739 ITGVPMVA
+4739 ITGVPLAA
-4747 SPATTYTV
+4747 SDETTYTV
-4755 WANNSVDGTS
+4755 WANNSVDNTS
-4765 INTSFVLGIFADHDE
+4765 INTSFVLGVFADHDQ

-4811 AACGSNPYDRASV
+4811 AACGSNPYDRTSV

-4845 DATFPWWACCLLLL
+4845 EAAFPWWACCLLLL

-4883 IDVEAESG
+4883 VDVEAKSG
-4891 SGTER
+4891 TGTER
-4896 DPFILKSP
+4896 DPFILKAP

-4949 KDEKLGGQILTAD
+4949 KDEKLNGQILTAD
-4962 EKGALKIRLRFDDEE
+4962 EKGALKIQLRFDDEA

-5002 VEVLALEEEITPGGA
+5002 VEVLALEEEITPDGA
-5017 DDDEDDEKAEMEAL
+5017 DDEDAEKAEMEAL
-5031 MLAKQAEAEEAKAKA
+5031 MLAKQAEAEAAEAKAKA
-5046 EAEAAEAKREA
+5046 EADAKEQSEKEAA
-5057 EEAKA
+5057 EAKA

-5070 AKAKAEAEAKAA
+5070 AKAKAEAEAKEQSEKEAAEAKAKAEAEAAESKAKAEAEAKEQSEKEAAEAKAKAEAEAAEAKAEEEAEAKAAQEAKEQAEKEAAEAAEAQAA

-5109 AEAKAAQDA
+5109 AEAKAAQ
-5118 KEKAEKEAAEAKA
+5118 
-5131 KAEKEAAEAKAK
+5131 
-5143 AEKEAAEA
+5143 
-5151 KAAQEA
+5151 EA
-5157 KEKAE
+5157 KEQAE

-5174 EAKAA
+5174 EAAEAQAAKEKAEQEAAEAEAKAKAEAEAAEAKAA
-5179 QEAKEKAEKEAAEA
+5179 QEAKEQAEKEAAEAAEAQAAKEKAEAEAAEA
-5193 KAKAAAAAKK
+5193 KAKAAAAAAK
-5203 KPTSTK
+5203 KPASTK

-5262 GSASISDAKGSTMIA
+5262 GSASITDAKGSTMIA
-5277 WTGKNGNALTGVSG
+5277 WTGKDGNALTGVSG

-5435 VSNMT
+5435 VGNMT

-5469 LHEEKS
+5469 LHEDKA